1 MRRRKLLSLFLS
13 LCLCLS
19 LLPTAVLAEDV
30 QTEPLT
36 EVAVT
41 FPAPKAGENI
51 SEAMKAAS
59 GNADSGLTLY
69 LTGPALWKQG
79 EEPDKLDE
87 NAVYAEGNTYL
98 LNFTFYTQ
106 KPITDETVLTCN
118 GKPITRYA
126 DYRALTEALDAYDG
140 TQDACLAFVMF
151 SEDGIGDP
159 SMAEVKNVYV
169 VGLSTF
175 VRVPKTLTTA
185 EAATADALRTAI
197 GTGTDDIVKLTNDIT
212 IEARL
217 DIARD
222 VTVDLN
228 GYVLR
233 YDEEADP
240 DSIFRVAGGHTL
252 TLCDSRPQAEH
263 EDETLP
269 AGGLITGGKGERY
282 DGGAGQTYYYYGGGV
297 YVEAGA
303 SFELAGGTIYACGVQ
318 SGASQAYGG
327 GIYCTGGGSVTIRG
341 GAIRSCAI
349 SADYSANGGGIY
361 LGRGINDSSYPSLT
375 MTGGVIADC
384 SAANGGGICAAPG
397 VVQITGGSIENCKAA
412 EYGGGLLV
420 GGHADGPVSVL
431 DAAISGCEAK
441 RGGGVALIWFAELEL
456 RENARIT
463 GCTAT
468 ETDKTEKGAVEYG
481 AAIYTDLESTYTINY
496 PGCFLYA
503 NGGRVEG
510 SVYVGSNGFGSKNGY
525 YNSVKA
531 ANAIDHTDGQPSTVF
546 TGDVYCE
553 GDIRGGSFYGSVT
566 VSHDSLEDWGNFKNF
581 WSNLSG
587 GSFYGPV
594 YTECHVSG
602 GTYYAGLTLGK
613 DAKLS
618 GKPMDTDGVL
628 NDETNIP
635 DPNGKPVTVTYM
647 YPTLEYP
654 ARETYAIQIV
664 QKGDQAI
671 PPTAPERID
680 LTFGEWYTNSSYE
693 EKYDFD
699 NAVEGDLTL
708 YGSSVDTLYGIRIT
722 DKDGNAV
729 YVTDKN
735 ASNVLGDGGTVVYV
749 PGDWNEEEIPAEY
762 WADDTHTTL
771 TAEALEKLLADG
783 EIPGI
788 RLPRLTLNGADL
800 QEIAVHAGWGADT
813 QTQILNTFLQLEL
826 VGKNTIS
833 NSEERGAGIYC
844 PLGLYL
850 LVSGDGS
857 LDITADCAI
866 STEGGGFYQRG
877 GEVTLLARHVGI
889 AHSYSHYL
897 QFYGGKLTIQV
908 TSTESNNDYGA
919 LPFNGDD
926 IFHIMDGAT
935 FRVGNSAED
944 NVLITPP
951 SSDEFKPADI
961 FDQWAEKVTTSKPYY
976 LSLTANYTVTFDTDG
991 GSEVASQTVPYGGQA
1006 AAPAVP
1012 AKPGYTFAGWERDG
1026 KAYDFAAPVTED
1038 LTLTAKWTVNQ
1049 YTLTFD
1055 TDGGSAIAPITQD
1068 YGTAVTAPADP
1079 TRTGY
1084 TFAGWTPEIPAT
1096 MPAENLTIKAKWT
1109 VNQYTITFDTD
1120 GGSAIAPITQDYG
1133 TAVTTP
1139 ADPTRTG
1146 YTFAGWTPEIP
1157 PAMPAENMTIKA
1169 KWTVNQYTLTF
1180 DTDGGSAIDPITQD
1194 YGTAVTAPADPTR
1207 TGYTFAG
1214 WTPEIPAA
1222 MPAEDLTIKAKW
1234 TVNTYTITYDLD
1246 GGTAEGNPASYTVE
1260 SGAIT
1265 LAEPAK
1271 PGYTFTGWSGTDLE
1285 GADNLDVTIPAGS
1298 TGDRSYTAHWQVNTV
1313 YSTLRFEARGGSA
1326 LATLALPY
1334 GSRVDLTKYVPTR
1347 EGFAFTGWYTDREL
1361 TQRVTS
1367 LTLTNS
1373 TVVYAGWNPFTDVG
1387 SGDWFYEDVLYVYN
1401 QGLMEGTGADTF
1413 SPDAAVTR
1421 GQAVTILWRMA
1432 GSPVVN
1438 FAMNFSDVT
1447 EDTWCAEAIRWA
1459 ASEGIAKGFAD
1470 GSFGQDVYVSR
1481 EQLAA
1486 FLYREVQRQGGGFT
1500 GMWYFPLNYPDIEE
1514 LGAFADEAMHWCVM
1528 TGVLQGTADGRL
1540 APKATAD
1547 RAQLSAILHRYLTVE
1562 K

>member
-197 GTGTDDIVKLTNDIT
+197 GTGTDGIVKLTEDIT

-228 GYVLR
+228 GCVLR
-233 YDEEADP
+233 YDEAADP

-252 TLCDSRPQAEH
+252 TLTDSRPQAEH

-269 AGGLITGGKGERY
+269 AGGVITGGKGERY
-282 DGGAGQTYYYYGGGV
+282 DGGGGGQHYYQYYGGSV
-297 YVEAGA
+297 YVESNA
-303 SFELAGGTIYACGVQ
+303 SFVLAGGTIYACGVRGDAY
-318 SGASQAYGG
+318 SAYGG
-327 GIYCTGGGSVTIRG
+327 GIYCVGGSVTMTG
-341 GAIRSCAI
+341 GAIRNCAVSTDYGASGGAIYAKAGSVTMSGGVI
-349 SADYSANGGGIY
+349 SGCSAMNGGGI
-361 LGRGINDSSYPSLT
+361 LASGCT
-375 MTGGVIADC
+375 
-384 SAANGGGICAAPG
+384 
-397 VVQITGGSIENCKAA
+397 VQITGGRIENCKASKR
-412 EYGGGLLV
+412 GGGLFV
-420 GGHADGPVSVL
+420 SGHTNGPVSLL
-431 DAAISGCEAK
+431 DAVISGCEAK
-441 RGGGVALIWFAELEL
+441 RGGGLALISFAELEL
-456 RENARIT
+456 GENARIT

-468 ETDKTEKGAVEYG
+468 EKDDTEAGAIEYG
-481 AAIYTDLESTYTINY
+481 AAVYMDLGDPHTTNY

-503 NGGRVEG
+503 NGGRAEG
-510 SVYVGSNGFGSKNGY
+510 SVYVGTNGFDRAHMI
-525 YNSVKA
+525 KA
-531 ANAIDHTDGQPSTVF
+531 TNAIDHTDGQPTVF

-566 VSHDSLEDWGNFKNF
+566 VLDPYERMTDTSETYNLAKFC
-581 WSNLSG
+581 SNLSG

-594 YTECHVSG
+594 YTECYVSG
-602 GTYYAGLTLGK
+602 GTYYAGLTLEK
-613 DAKLS
+613 NAKLS
-618 GKPMDTDGVL
+618 GKPINTGGVL
-628 NDETNIP
+628 NDKINTP
-635 DPNGKPVTVTYM
+635 DPNGKPVTVTYG
-647 YPTLEYP
+647 YGELGGI
-654 ARETYAIQIV
+654 YAKQIV
-664 QKGDQAI
+664 QTGETAI
-671 PPTAPERID
+671 RPTDPKVNGF
-680 LTFGEWYTNSSYE
+680 TFLGWYTDAGCTDGNE
-693 EKYDFD
+693 YDFTVPVTAD
-699 NAVEGDLTL
+699 FTL
-708 YGSSVDTLYGIRIT
+708 YAKWEGTYYGIRIT

-729 YVTDKN
+729 YVTNKN
-735 ASNVLGDGGTVVYV
+735 STNVLGDGTVVYV
-749 PGDWNEEEIPAEY
+749 PGYWNEEDIPAEY
-762 WADDTHTTL
+762 WADDTHTIL
-771 TAEALEKLLADG
+771 TAEAQEKLLADG

-788 RLPRLTLNGADL
+788 RLPRLTLNGAEL
-800 QEIAVHAGWGADT
+800 QEIAVRAGWGADP

-826 VGKNTIS
+826 MGKNSIS

-850 LVSGDGS
+850 IVSGDGS
-857 LDITADCAI
+857 LDVTADYAI

-877 GEVTLLARHVGI
+877 GEVTLSARRMGI

-908 TSTESNNDYGA
+908 TSTGSNNDYGA

-926 IFHIMDGAT
+926 TFQIMDGAT

-944 NVLITPP
+944 NVLITLP

-961 FDQWAEKVTTSKPYY
+961 FDQWGEKVTTSKPYY

-991 GSEVASQTVPYGGQA
+991 GSEVKSQTVAYGGQA
-1006 AAPAVP
+1006 AVPAAP
-1012 AKPGYTFAGWERDG
+1012 AKPGYTFAGWYLDG
-1026 KAYDFAAPVTED
+1026 KAYDFDAPVTEN
-1038 LTLTAKWTVNQ
+1038 LTLTANWTVNR

-1068 YGTAVTAPADP
+1068 YGTAVTAPAEP

-1096 MPAENLTIKAKWT
+1096 MPAKNMTIKAKWT

-1133 TAVTTP
+1133 TAVTAP
-1139 ADPTRTG
+1139 AEPTRTG

-1157 PAMPAENMTIKA
+1157 ATMPAKNMTIKA
-1169 KWTVNQYTLTF
+1169 KWTVNQYTITF
-1180 DTDGGSAIDPITQD
+1180 DTDGGSAIAPITQD

-1285 GADNLDVTIPAGS
+1285 GADNQDVTIPAGS

-1313 YSTLRFEARGGSA
+1313 YSTLRFETRGGSA

-1421 GQAVTILWRMA
+1421 GQVVTILWRMA
-1432 GSPVVN
+1432 GSPAVN
-1438 FAMNFSDVT
+1438 FAMDFSDVT

-1459 ASEGIAKGFAD
+1459 ASEGIAQGFAD

-1486 FLYREVQRQGGGFT
+1486 FLYREVQHQGGGFT

>member
-41 FPAPKAGENI
+41 FPAPKAGDKIIEKI
-51 SEAMKAAS
+51 WEAAAS
-59 GNADSGLTLY
+59 GLNFALAGR
-69 LTGPALWKQG
+69 GLWKNG
-79 EEPDKLDE
+79 TLTELGPDD
-87 NAVYAEGNTYL
+87 VYEAGSTYL
-98 LNFTFYTQ
+98 LEFRFYRET
-106 KPITDETVLTCN
+106 PLTGLETVTCN
-118 GKPITRYA
+118 GQPVTLLA
-126 DYRALTEALDAYDG
+126 DETALNTALREYDG
-140 TQDACLAFVMF
+140 TSDTYYAYSTVSEFSTGGTTIENAGLLFLYAFVH
-151 SEDGIGDP
+151 
-159 SMAEVKNVYV
+159 
-169 VGLSTF
+169 
-175 VRVPKTLTTA
+175 VPLTTT
-185 EAATADALRTAI
+185 EAATAAELTTALS
-197 GTGTDDIVKLTNDIT
+197 GTDDIVKLTGDIT
-212 IEARL
+212 IGAGL
-217 DIARD
+217 KIARD

-228 GYVLR
+228 GHVLR
-233 YDEEADP
+233 YDETADP

-252 TLCDSRPQAEH
+252 TLTDSRPTAEH
-263 EDETLP
+263 EDTTLP
-269 AGGLITGGKGERY
+269 AGGVITGGKGFKY
-282 DGGAGQTYYYYGGGV
+282 DNGAGQSFSYFGGGV

-303 SFELAGGTIYACGVQ
+303 SFVLAGGTIYACGVQ
-318 SGASQAYGG
+318 SGANAAFGG
-327 GIYCTGGGSVTIRG
+327 GIYAEGGSVTMTG
-341 GAIRSCAI
+341 GAIRNCAV
-349 SADYSANGGGIY
+349 SADYGASGGAIYAKAGSVTMSGGVISGCSAMSGGGI
-361 LGRGINDSSYPSLT
+361 LT
-375 MTGGVIADC
+375 SWGT
-384 SAANGGGICAAPG
+384 
-397 VVQITGGSIENCKAA
+397 VQITGGRIENCKASGR
-412 EYGGGLLV
+412 GGGLLV
-420 GGHADGPVSVL
+420 SGHANGPVSLL

-441 RGGGVALIWFAELEL
+441 RGGGVALIRFAELEL
-456 RENARIT
+456 GENARIT

-468 ETDKTEKGAVEYG
+468 ETGDTEAGAIEYG
-481 AAIYTDLESTYTINY
+481 AAIYMDLEDIYTVNY

-503 NGGRVEG
+503 NGGQVDG
-510 SVYVGSNGFGSKNGY
+510 TVYVGSNWYGTKNGY
-525 YNSVKA
+525 LNSVKA
-531 ANAIDHTDGQPSTVF
+531 TNAIDHTDGQPTTVF
-546 TGDVYCE
+546 TGDVYCQ

-566 VSHDSLEDWGNFKNF
+566 VSHDSLGDWDDFKNF

-594 YTECHVSG
+594 RTECHVSG
-602 GTYYAGLTLGK
+602 GTYYAGLTLEEG
-613 DAKLS
+613 AQLS
-618 GKPMDTDGVL
+618 GKPMDTGGVL
-628 NDETNIP
+628 NDKINTP
-635 DPNGKPVTVTYM
+635 DPNGKPVTVTYA
-647 YPTLEYP
+647 YGELGG
-654 ARETYAIQIV
+654 TYATQIV
-664 QKGDQAI
+664 QTGETAI
-671 PPTAPERID
+671 RPTEPKVNGF
-680 LTFGEWYTNSSYE
+680 TFCGWYTDEACTDES
-693 EKYDFD
+693 KYDFETPVT
-699 NAVEGDLTL
+699 AGFTL
-708 YGSSVDTLYGIRIT
+708 YAKWEGTYYGIRIT

-729 YVTDKN
+729 YVTNKN
-735 ASNVLGDGGTVVYV
+735 AANVLGDGTVVYV
-749 PGDWNEEEIPAEY
+749 PGYWNEEDIPAEY
-762 WADDTHTTL
+762 WADDTHTIFTQ
-771 TAEALEKLLADG
+771 EAQKKLLADG

-788 RLPRLTLNGADL
+788 RLSRLTLNGAEL

-813 QTQILNTFLQLEL
+813 QTQRLNTFLQLEL
-826 VGKNTIS
+826 VGKNSIS

-850 LVSGDGS
+850 IVSGDGS
-857 LDITADCAI
+857 LDVTADCAI

-877 GEVTLLARHVGI
+877 GEVTLSARHVGI
-889 AHSYSHYL
+889 AHTYSHYI

-908 TSTESNNDYGA
+908 TSTESNNDYGV
-919 LPFNGDD
+919 LPFYNSDD
-926 IFHIMDGAT
+926 TFQIMDGAT

-961 FDQWAEKVTTSKPYY
+961 FDQWAEKVTTNRPYY

-1012 AKPGYTFAGWERDG
+1012 AKPGYTFAGWERNG
-1026 KAYDFAAPVTED
+1026 ETYDFTAPVTED
-1038 LTLTAKWTVNQ
+1038 LTLTAKWTVNR
-1049 YTLTFD
+1049 YTITFD

-1084 TFAGWTPEIPAT
+1084 TFAGWTPAIPET
-1096 MPAENLTIKAKWT
+1096 MPAEN
-1109 VNQYTITFDTD
+1109 
-1120 GGSAIAPITQDYG
+1120 
-1133 TAVTTP
+1133 
-1139 ADPTRTG
+1139 
-1146 YTFAGWTPEIP
+1146 
-1157 PAMPAENMTIKA
+1157 
-1169 KWTVNQYTLTF
+1169 
-1180 DTDGGSAIDPITQD
+1180 
-1194 YGTAVTAPADPTR
+1194 
-1207 TGYTFAG
+1207 
-1214 WTPEIPAA
+1214 
-1222 MPAEDLTIKAKW
+1222 LTIKAKW

-1285 GADNLDVTIPAGS
+1285 GADNRSVTIPAGS

-1313 YSTLRFEARGGSA
+1313 YSTLRFETRGGSA

-1334 GSRVDLTKYVPTR
+1334 GSRVDLTKYVPSR
-1347 EGFAFTGWYTDREL
+1347 EGFTFTGWYTDREL
-1361 TQRVTS
+1361 TKRVTS
-1367 LTLTNS
+1367 LTLTGS
-1373 TVVYAGWNPFTDVG
+1373 AAVYAGWNPFTDAG
-1387 SGDWFYEDVLYVYN
+1387 SGDWYYEDVLYVYN

-1421 GQAVTILWRMA
+1421 GQVVTILWRMA

-1438 FAMNFSDVT
+1438 FAMDFTDVT
-1447 EDTWCAEAIRWA
+1447 EETWCAEAIRWA
-1459 ASEGIAKGFAD
+1459 AAEGIAQGFDD

-1540 APKATAD
+1540 APKATTD

>member
-1 MRRRKLLSLFLS
+1 
-13 LCLCLS
+13 
-19 LLPTAVLAEDV
+19 
-30 QTEPLT
+30 
-36 EVAVT
+36 
-41 FPAPKAGENI
+41 
-51 SEAMKAAS
+51 MK
-59 GNADSGLTLY
+59 
-69 LTGPALWKQG
+69 LTG
-79 EEPDKLDE
+79 
-87 NAVYAEGNTYL
+87 
-98 LNFTFYTQ
+98 
-106 KPITDETVLTCN
+106 
-118 GKPITRYA
+118 
-126 DYRALTEALDAYDG
+126 
-140 TQDACLAFVMF
+140 
-151 SEDGIGDP
+151 
-159 SMAEVKNVYV
+159 
-169 VGLSTF
+169 
-175 VRVPKTLTTA
+175 
-185 EAATADALRTAI
+185 
-197 GTGTDDIVKLTNDIT
+197 DIT
-212 IEARL
+212 IGAGL
-217 DIARD
+217 KIARD

-228 GYVLR
+228 GCVLR
-233 YDEEADP
+233 YDETADP
-240 DSIFRVAGGHTL
+240 DSIFRVAEGHTL
-252 TLCDSRPQAEH
+252 TLTDSRPTAEH

-269 AGGLITGGKGERY
+269 AGGVITGGKGYMY
-282 DGGAGQTYYYYGGGV
+282 DGGYGGQHYYQYYGGSV
-297 YVEAGA
+297 YVESNA
-303 SFELAGGTIYACGVQ
+303 SFVLAGGTIYACGVR
-318 SGASQAYGG
+318 SGATSAFGG
-327 GIYCTGGGSVTIRG
+327 GICCMGGSVTVTG
-341 GAIRSCAI
+341 GAIRNCAV
-349 SADYSANGGGIY
+349 SADYGASGGAIYAKAGSVTMSGGVISGCSAKDGGGI
-361 LGRGINDSSYPSLT
+361 LT
-375 MTGGVIADC
+375 SGCT
-384 SAANGGGICAAPG
+384 
-397 VVQITGGSIENCKAA
+397 VQITGGRIENCKASGC
-412 EYGGGLLV
+412 GGGLFV
-420 GGHADGPVSVL
+420 SGHTNGPVSVL
-431 DAAISGCEAK
+431 DTVISGCEAK
-441 RGGGVALIWFAELEL
+441 RGGGLALIGFAELEL
-456 RENARIT
+456 GENARIT

-468 ETDKTEKGAVEYG
+468 ETGDTEAGAIEYG
-481 AAIYTDLESTYTINY
+481 AAIYMDLESTYTINY

-510 SVYVGSNGFGSKNGY
+510 SVYVGRNGHNQDATI
-525 YNSVKA
+525 KA
-531 ANAIDHTDGQPSTVF
+531 TNAIDHTDGQPTVF

-566 VSHDSLEDWGNFKNF
+566 VLDPYERMTDTSETYNLAKFC
-581 WSNLSG
+581 SNLSG

-594 YTECHVSG
+594 YTECYVSG
-602 GTYYAGLTLGK
+602 GTYYAGLTLEK
-613 DAKLS
+613 NAKLS
-618 GKPMDTDGVL
+618 GKPINTGGVL
-628 NDETNIP
+628 NDKINTP
-635 DPNGKPVTVTYM
+635 DPNGKPVTVTYG
-647 YPTLEYP
+647 YGELGGI
-654 ARETYAIQIV
+654 YAKQIV
-664 QKGDQAI
+664 QTGETAI
-671 PPTAPERID
+671 RPTDPKVNGF
-680 LTFGEWYTNSSYE
+680 TFCGWYTDAGCTDGNE
-693 EKYDFD
+693 YDFTVPVTAD
-699 NAVEGDLTL
+699 FTL
-708 YGSSVDTLYGIRIT
+708 YAKWEGTYYGIRIT

-729 YVTDKN
+729 YVTNKN
-735 ASNVLGDGGTVVYV
+735 STNVLGDGTVVYV
-749 PGDWNEEEIPAEY
+749 PGYWNEEDIPAEY
-762 WADDTHTTL
+762 WADDTHTIL
-771 TAEALEKLLADG
+771 TAEAQEKLLADG

-788 RLPRLTLNGADL
+788 RLPRLTLNGAEL
-800 QEIAVHAGWGADT
+800 QEIAVRAGWGADP

-826 VGKNTIS
+826 MGKNSIS

-850 LVSGDGS
+850 IVSGDGS
-857 LDITADCAI
+857 LDVTADYAI

-877 GEVTLLARHVGI
+877 GEVTLSARQVGI
-889 AHSYSHYL
+889 AHSYSHYI

-908 TSTESNNDYGA
+908 TSTESNDDYGV
-919 LPFNGDD
+919 LPFHSDD

-944 NVLITPP
+944 NVLITLP

-961 FDQWAEKVTTSKPYY
+961 FDQWAEKVTTNRPYY

-1006 AAPAVP
+1006 AVPVAP
-1012 AKPGYTFAGWERDG
+1012 AKPGYTFAGWYLDG
-1026 KAYDFAAPVTED
+1026 KAYDFDAPVTEN
-1038 LTLTAKWTVNQ
+1038 LTLTANWTVNR
-1049 YTLTFD
+1049 YTITFD

-1068 YGTAVTAPADP
+1068 YGTAVTAPAEP

-1084 TFAGWTPEIPAT
+1084 TFAGWTPAIPET
-1096 MPAENLTIKAKWT
+1096 MPAENL
-1109 VNQYTITFDTD
+1109 
-1120 GGSAIAPITQDYG
+1120 
-1133 TAVTTP
+1133 
-1139 ADPTRTG
+1139 
-1146 YTFAGWTPEIP
+1146 
-1157 PAMPAENMTIKA
+1157 TIKA

-1180 DTDGGSAIDPITQD
+1180 DTDGGSAIAPITQD

-1313 YSTLRFEARGGSA
+1313 YSTLRFETRGGSA

-1421 GQAVTILWRMA
+1421 GQVVTILWRMA
-1432 GSPVVN
+1432 GSPAVN

-1540 APKATAD
+1540 APKATTD

>member
-36 EVAVT
+36 EAAVT

-126 DYRALTEALDAYDG
+126 DYQALTKALDAYDG
-140 TQDACLAFVMF
+140 TQDAYLAFVMF

-197 GTGTDDIVKLTNDIT
+197 GTGTDDIVKLTEDIT

-228 GYVLR
+228 GCVLR
-233 YDEEADP
+233 YDETADP
-240 DSIFRVAGGHTL
+240 DSIFRVKAGKLTL
-252 TLCDSRPQAEH
+252 TDSCPAATH
-263 EDETLP
+263 EDAKLP
-269 AGGLITGGKGERY
+269 AGGLITGGKGFKY
-282 DGGAGQTYYYYGGGV
+282 DNGAGQSYNYYGGGV

-303 SFELAGGTIYACGVQ
+303 SFMLAGGTIYACGVQ
-318 SGASQAYGG
+318 SGANQAFGG
-327 GIYCTGGGSVTIRG
+327 GIYAEGGSVTMSG
-341 GAIRSCAI
+341 GAIRNCAV
-349 SADYSANGGGIY
+349 SADYGASGGAICAKAGSVTMSGGVISGCSAMSGGGI
-361 LGRGINDSSYPSLT
+361 LT
-375 MTGGVIADC
+375 SGCT
-384 SAANGGGICAAPG
+384 
-397 VVQITGGSIENCKAA
+397 VQITGGRIENCKASGR
-412 EYGGGLLV
+412 GGGLYISD
-420 GGHADGPVSVL
+420 HADQISVL

-441 RGGGVALIWFAELEL
+441 RGGGVALIGSAELEL
-456 RENARIT
+456 GENARIT
-463 GCTAT
+463 GCKAT
-468 ETDKTEKGAVEYG
+468 NG
-481 AAIYTDLESTYTINY
+481 AAVYTDLNNPLTVNY

-510 SVYVGSNGFGSKNGY
+510 TVYVGTNKIGTKNNY
-525 YNSVKA
+525 LDSVKA
-531 ANAIDHTDGQPSTVF
+531 TNAIDHTDGKPTTVF
-546 TGDVYCE
+546 TGDVSCE
-553 GDIRGGSFYGSVT
+553 GDIRGGIFHGSVT
-566 VSHDSLEDWGNFKNF
+566 VTDSNGDMDTAWEKFCGNI
-581 WSNLSG
+581 SG
-587 GSFYGPV
+587 GTFYGPV
-594 YTECHVSG
+594 TTECHVSG
-602 GTYYAGLTLGK
+602 GTFYGGLTMNK
-613 DAKLS
+613 NAKLS
-618 GKPMDTDGVL
+618 GKPINTGGVL
-628 NDETNIP
+628 NDKINTP
-635 DPNGKPVTVTYM
+635 DPNGKPVTVTYD
-647 YPTLEYP
+647 YGE
-654 ARETYAIQIV
+654 RGGIYAEQIV
-664 QKGDQAI
+664 QAGETAI
-671 PPTAPERID
+671 RPTDPKVNGF
-680 LTFGEWYTNSSYE
+680 TFCGWYKDETCTDES
-693 EKYDFD
+693 KYDFETPVT
-699 NAVEGDLTL
+699 AGFTL
-708 YGSSVDTLYGIRIT
+708 YAKWEGTYYGIRIT

-729 YVTDKN
+729 YVTNKN
-735 ASNVLGDGGTVVYV
+735 STNVLGDGTVVYV
-749 PGDWNEEEIPAEY
+749 PGYWNEEDIPAEC
-762 WADDTHTTL
+762 WTDDTHTIL
-771 TAEALEKLLADG
+771 TAEAWEKLLADG

-788 RLPRLTLNGADL
+788 RLPRLTLNGAEL
-800 QEIAVHAGWGADT
+800 QEIAVRAGWGADP
-813 QTQILNTFLQLEL
+813 QTQRLNTFLQLEL
-826 VGKNTIS
+826 MGKNSIS

-850 LVSGDGS
+850 IVSGDGS
-857 LDITADCAI
+857 LDVTADCAI

-877 GEVTLLARHVGI
+877 GEVTLSARQVGI

-926 IFHIMDGAT
+926 TFQIMDGAT

-944 NVLITPP
+944 NVLITLP

-961 FDQWAEKVTTSKPYY
+961 FDQWREKVTTSKPYY

-991 GSEVASQTVPYGGQA
+991 GSEVKSQTVAYGGQA
-1006 AAPAVP
+1006 AVPVAP
-1012 AKPGYTFAGWERDG
+1012 AKPGYTFAGWYLDG
-1026 KAYDFAAPVTED
+1026 KAYDFDAPVTEN
-1038 LTLTAKWTVNQ
+1038 LTLTANWTVNRYTITFDTDGGSAIAPITQDYGTAVTAPADPTRTGYTFAGWTPAIPETMPAENLTIKAKWTVNQ

-1084 TFAGWTPEIPAT
+1084 TFAGWTPAIPET
-1096 MPAENLTIKAKWT
+1096 MPAENL
-1109 VNQYTITFDTD
+1109 
-1120 GGSAIAPITQDYG
+1120 
-1133 TAVTTP
+1133 
-1139 ADPTRTG
+1139 
-1146 YTFAGWTPEIP
+1146 
-1157 PAMPAENMTIKA
+1157 TIKA

-1180 DTDGGSAIDPITQD
+1180 DTDGGSAIAPITQD

-1313 YSTLRFEARGGSA
+1313 YSTLRFETRGGSA

-1421 GQAVTILWRMA
+1421 GQVVTILWRMA
-1432 GSPVVN
+1432 GSPAVN
-1438 FAMNFSDVT
+1438 FAMDFSDVT
-1447 EDTWCAEAIRWA
+1447 EDTRCAEAIRWA
-1459 ASEGIAKGFAD
+1459 ASEGIAQGFAD

-1486 FLYREVQRQGGGFT
+1486 FLYREVQHQGGGFT

>member
-36 EVAVT
+36 EAAVT

-126 DYRALTEALDAYDG
+126 DYQALTKALDAYDG
-140 TQDACLAFVMF
+140 TQDAYLAFVMF

-197 GTGTDDIVKLTNDIT
+197 GTGTDDIVKLTEDIT

-228 GYVLR
+228 GCVLR
-233 YDEEADP
+233 YDETADP
-240 DSIFRVAGGHTL
+240 DSIFRVKAGKLTL
-252 TLCDSRPQAEH
+252 TDSCPAATH
-263 EDETLP
+263 EDAKLP
-269 AGGLITGGKGERY
+269 AGGLITGGKGFKY
-282 DGGAGQTYYYYGGGV
+282 DNGAGQSYNYYGGGV

-303 SFELAGGTIYACGVQ
+303 SFMLAGGTIYACGVQ
-318 SGASQAYGG
+318 SGANQAFGG
-327 GIYCTGGGSVTIRG
+327 GIYAEGGSVTMSG
-341 GAIRSCAI
+341 GAIRNCAV
-349 SADYSANGGGIY
+349 SADYGASGGAICAKAGSVTMSGGVISGCSAMSGGGI
-361 LGRGINDSSYPSLT
+361 LT
-375 MTGGVIADC
+375 SGCT
-384 SAANGGGICAAPG
+384 
-397 VVQITGGSIENCKAA
+397 VQITGGRIENCKASGR
-412 EYGGGLLV
+412 GGGLYISD
-420 GGHADGPVSVL
+420 HADQISVL

-441 RGGGVALIWFAELEL
+441 RGGGVALIGSAELEL
-456 RENARIT
+456 GENARIT
-463 GCTAT
+463 GCKAT
-468 ETDKTEKGAVEYG
+468 NG
-481 AAIYTDLESTYTINY
+481 AAVYTDLNNPLTVNY

-510 SVYVGSNGFGSKNGY
+510 TVYVGTNKIGTKNNY
-525 YNSVKA
+525 LDSVKA
-531 ANAIDHTDGQPSTVF
+531 TNAIDHTDGKPTTVF
-546 TGDVYCE
+546 TGDVSCE
-553 GDIRGGSFYGSVT
+553 GDIRGGIFHGSVT
-566 VSHDSLEDWGNFKNF
+566 VTDSNGDMDTAWEKFCGNI
-581 WSNLSG
+581 SG
-587 GSFYGPV
+587 GTFYGPV
-594 YTECHVSG
+594 TTECHVSG
-602 GTYYAGLTLGK
+602 GTFYGGLTMNK
-613 DAKLS
+613 NAKLS
-618 GKPMDTDGVL
+618 GKPINTGGVL
-628 NDETNIP
+628 NDKINTP
-635 DPNGKPVTVTYM
+635 DPNGKPVTVTYD
-647 YPTLEYP
+647 YGE
-654 ARETYAIQIV
+654 RGGIYAEQIV
-664 QKGDQAI
+664 QAGETAI
-671 PPTAPERID
+671 RPTDPKVNGF
-680 LTFGEWYTNSSYE
+680 TFCGWYKDETCTDES
-693 EKYDFD
+693 KYDFETPVT
-699 NAVEGDLTL
+699 AGFTL
-708 YGSSVDTLYGIRIT
+708 YAKWEGTYYGIRIT

-729 YVTDKN
+729 YVTNKN
-735 ASNVLGDGGTVVYV
+735 STNVLGDGTVVYV
-749 PGDWNEEEIPAEY
+749 PGYWNEEDIPAEC
-762 WADDTHTTL
+762 WTDDTHTIL
-771 TAEALEKLLADG
+771 TAEAWEKLLADG

-788 RLPRLTLNGADL
+788 RLPRLTLNGAEL
-800 QEIAVHAGWGADT
+800 QEIAVRAGWGADP
-813 QTQILNTFLQLEL
+813 QTQRLNTFLQLEL
-826 VGKNTIS
+826 MGKNSIS

-850 LVSGDGS
+850 IVSGDGS
-857 LDITADCAI
+857 LDVTADCAI

-877 GEVTLLARHVGI
+877 GEVTLSARQVGI

-926 IFHIMDGAT
+926 TFQIMDGAT

-944 NVLITPP
+944 NVLITLP

-961 FDQWAEKVTTSKPYY
+961 FDQWREKVTTSKPYY

-991 GSEVASQTVPYGGQA
+991 GSEVKSQTVAYGGQA
-1006 AAPAVP
+1006 AVPVAP
-1012 AKPGYTFAGWERDG
+1012 AKPGYTFAGWYLDG
-1026 KAYDFAAPVTED
+1026 KAYDFDAPVTEN
-1038 LTLTAKWTVNQ
+1038 LTLTANWTVNR
-1049 YTLTFD
+1049 YTITFD

-1084 TFAGWTPEIPAT
+1084 TFAGWTPAIPET
-1096 MPAENLTIKAKWT
+1096 MPAENL
-1109 VNQYTITFDTD
+1109 
-1120 GGSAIAPITQDYG
+1120 
-1133 TAVTTP
+1133 
-1139 ADPTRTG
+1139 
-1146 YTFAGWTPEIP
+1146 
-1157 PAMPAENMTIKA
+1157 TIKA

-1180 DTDGGSAIDPITQD
+1180 DTDGGSAIAPITQD

-1313 YSTLRFEARGGSA
+1313 YSTLRFETRGGSA

-1421 GQAVTILWRMA
+1421 GQVVTILWRMA
-1432 GSPVVN
+1432 GSPAVN
-1438 FAMNFSDVT
+1438 FAMDFSDVT
-1447 EDTWCAEAIRWA
+1447 EDTRCAEAIRWA
-1459 ASEGIAKGFAD
+1459 ASEGIAQGFAD

-1486 FLYREVQRQGGGFT
+1486 FLYREVQHQGGGFT

>member
-19 LLPTAVLAEDV
+19 LLPTAALAEDV

-36 EVAVT
+36 EAAVT

-126 DYRALTEALDAYDG
+126 DYQALTEALDAYDG
-140 TQDACLAFVMF
+140 TQDAYLAFVMF
-151 SEDGIGDP
+151 SENGIGDP

-175 VRVPKTLTTA
+175 VRVPKTPTTA

-197 GTGTDDIVKLTNDIT
+197 GTGTDGIVKLTDDIT
-212 IEARL
+212 ITEGL
-217 DIARD
+217 KITRD

-228 GYVLR
+228 GHVLR
-233 YDEEADP
+233 FDQSAQP
-240 DSIFRVAGGHTL
+240 DSIFRVEAGKTL
-252 TLCDSRPQAEH
+252 TLRDNRPAATH
-263 EDETLP
+263 EDAKLP
-269 AGGLITGGKGERY
+269 AGGLITGGKGFKY
-282 DGGAGQTYYYYGGGV
+282 DNGAGQSYNYYGGGV
-297 YVEAGA
+297 YVETGA
-303 SFELAGGTIYACGVQ
+303 SFVLAGGTIYACGVQ
-318 SGASQAYGG
+318 SGANQAFGGGIYAEGGSVTMTGGAIRNCAVSSDYSASGGAIYAKAGSVTMSGGVISGCSAMYGG
-327 GIYCTGGGSVTIRG
+327 GISASGCTVR
-341 GAIRSCAI
+341 
-349 SADYSANGGGIY
+349 
-361 LGRGINDSSYPSLT
+361 
-375 MTGGVIADC
+375 
-384 SAANGGGICAAPG
+384 
-397 VVQITGGSIENCKAA
+397 ITGGRIENCKAS
-412 EYGGGLLV
+412 EHSGGLYI
-420 GGHADGPVSVL
+420 GGHADQISVL

-441 RGGGVALIWFAELEL
+441 RGGVALIGFAELEL
-456 RENARIT
+456 GKNASIT

-468 ETDKTEKGAVEYG
+468 EKDDTEAGTIEYG
-481 AAIYTDLESTYTINY
+481 AAIYMDLDAPHTVNY

-510 SVYVGSNGFGSKNGY
+510 TVYVGTNKIGTKNNY
-525 YNSVKA
+525 LDSVKA
-531 ANAIDHTDGQPSTVF
+531 TNAIDHTDGKPTTVF
-546 TGDVYCE
+546 TGDVSCE
-553 GDIRGGSFYGSVT
+553 GDIRGGIFHGSVT
-566 VSHDSLEDWGNFKNF
+566 VTDSNGDMGTAWEKFCG
-581 WSNLSG
+581 NLSG
-587 GSFYGPV
+587 GTFYGPV
-594 YTECHVSG
+594 TTECHVSG
-602 GTYYAGLTLGK
+602 GTFYRGLTMNK
-613 DAKLS
+613 NAKLS
-618 GKPMDTDGVL
+618 GQPINTGGVL
-628 NDETNIP
+628 NDKINTP
-635 DPNGKPVTVTYM
+635 DPNGKPVTVTYA
-647 YPTLEYP
+647 YGELGGI
-654 ARETYAIQIV
+654 YAKQIV
-664 QKGDQAI
+664 QTGETAI
-671 PPTAPERID
+671 RPTDPKVNGF
-680 LTFGEWYTNSSYE
+680 TFCGWYKDETCTDES
-693 EKYDFD
+693 KYDFETPVT
-699 NAVEGDLTL
+699 AGFTL
-708 YGSSVDTLYGIRIT
+708 YAKWEGTYYGIRIT

-729 YVTDKN
+729 YVTNKN
-735 ASNVLGDGGTVVYV
+735 STNVLGDGTVVYV
-749 PGDWNEEEIPAEY
+749 PGYWNEEDIPAEY
-762 WADDTHTTL
+762 WADDTHTIL
-771 TAEALEKLLADG
+771 TAEAQEKLLADG

-788 RLPRLTLNGADL
+788 RLPRLTLNGAEL
-800 QEIAVHAGWGADT
+800 QEIAVRAGWGADP
-813 QTQILNTFLQLEL
+813 QTQRLNTFLQLEL
-826 VGKNTIS
+826 MGKNSIS
-833 NSEERGAGIYC
+833 SSEERGAGIYC

-850 LVSGDGS
+850 IVSGDGS
-857 LDITADCAI
+857 LDVTADYAI

-877 GEVTLLARHVGI
+877 GEVTLSARQVGI

-926 IFHIMDGAT
+926 TFQIMDGAT

-944 NVLITPP
+944 NVLITLP

-961 FDQWAEKVTTSKPYY
+961 FDQWEEKVTTSKPYY

-991 GSEVASQTVPYGGQA
+991 GSEVKSQTVAYGGQA
-1006 AAPAVP
+1006 AVPVAP
-1012 AKPGYTFAGWERDG
+1012 AKPGYTFAGWYLDG
-1026 KAYDFAAPVTED
+1026 KAYDFDAPVTEN
-1038 LTLTAKWTVNQ
+1038 LTLTANWTVNR
-1049 YTLTFD
+1049 YTITFD

-1068 YGTAVTAPADP
+1068 YGTAVTAPAEP

-1084 TFAGWTPEIPAT
+1084 TFAGWTPEIPA
-1096 MPAENLTIKAKWT
+1096 
-1109 VNQYTITFDTD
+1109 
-1120 GGSAIAPITQDYG
+1120 
-1133 TAVTTP
+1133 
-1139 ADPTRTG
+1139 
-1146 YTFAGWTPEIP
+1146 
-1157 PAMPAENMTIKA
+1157 AMPAEDLTIKA

-1180 DTDGGSAIDPITQD
+1180 DTDGGSAIAPITQD

-1313 YSTLRFEARGGSA
+1313 YSTLRFETRGGSA

-1421 GQAVTILWRMA
+1421 GQVVTILWRMA
-1432 GSPVVN
+1432 GSPAVN

-1459 ASEGIAKGFAD
+1459 ASEGIAQGFAD

-1486 FLYREVQRQGGGFT
+1486 FLYREVQHQGGGFT

>member
-36 EVAVT
+36 EAAVT

-228 GYVLR
+228 GYILR
-233 YDEEADP
+233 YDEAADP
-240 DSIFRVAGGHTL
+240 DSIFRVKAGKLTL
-252 TLCDSRPQAEH
+252 TDSCPAATH
-263 EDETLP
+263 EDAKLP
-269 AGGLITGGKGERY
+269 AGGLITGGKGFKY
-282 DGGAGQTYYYYGGGV
+282 DNGAGQSYNYYGGGV

-303 SFELAGGTIYACGVQ
+303 SFMLAGGTIYACGVQ
-318 SGASQAYGG
+318 SGANQAFGG
-327 GIYCTGGGSVTIRG
+327 GIYAVGGSVTMSG
-341 GAIRSCAI
+341 GAIRNCAVSGDYGASGGAIYAKAGSVTMTSGVI
-349 SADYSANGGGIY
+349 SGCSAMDGGGI
-361 LGRGINDSSYPSLT
+361 LT
-375 MTGGVIADC
+375 SGCT
-384 SAANGGGICAAPG
+384 
-397 VVQITGGSIENCKAA
+397 VQITGGRIENCKATNN
-412 EYGGGLLV
+412 GGGLSV
-420 GGHADGPVSVL
+420 SGHTNGPVSVL
-431 DAAISGCEAK
+431 DTVISGCEAK
-441 RGGGVALIWFAELEL
+441 RGGGVALIAFAELEL
-456 RENARIT
+456 GENARIT

-468 ETDKTEKGAVEYG
+468 EKDDTEAGAIEYG
-481 AAIYTDLESTYTINY
+481 AAIYMDLDSTYTVNY

-510 SVYVGSNGFGSKNGY
+510 TVYVGTNKIGTKNNY
-525 YNSVKA
+525 LDSVKA
-531 ANAIDHTDGQPSTVF
+531 TNAIDHTDGKPTTVF

-553 GDIRGGSFYGSVT
+553 GDIRGGIFHGSVT
-566 VSHDSLEDWGNFKNF
+566 VTDSNGGMGTAWEKFCG
-581 WSNLSG
+581 NLSG
-587 GSFYGPV
+587 GTFYGPV
-594 YTECHVSG
+594 TTECHVSG
-602 GTYYAGLTLGK
+602 GTFYRGLTMNK
-613 DAKLS
+613 NAKLS
-618 GKPMDTDGVL
+618 GQPIDTGDVI
-628 NDETNIP
+628 NDTTNTP
-635 DPNGKPVTVTYM
+635 NPNGKPVTVTYG
-647 YPTLEYP
+647 YGELGGI
-654 ARETYAIQIV
+654 YAKQIV
-664 QKGDQAI
+664 QTGETAI
-671 PPTAPERID
+671 RPTDPKVNGF
-680 LTFGEWYTNSSYE
+680 TFLGWYTDAGCTDGNE
-693 EKYDFD
+693 YDFTVPVTAD
-699 NAVEGDLTL
+699 FTL
-708 YGSSVDTLYGIRIT
+708 YAKWEGTYYGIRIT

-729 YVTDKN
+729 YVTNKN
-735 ASNVLGDGGTVVYV
+735 STNVLGDGTVVYV
-749 PGDWNEEEIPAEY
+749 PGYWNEEDIPAEY
-762 WADDTHTTL
+762 WADDTHTIL
-771 TAEALEKLLADG
+771 TAEAQEKLLADG

-788 RLPRLTLNGADL
+788 RLPRLTLNGAEL
-800 QEIAVHAGWGADT
+800 QEIAVRAGWGADP
-813 QTQILNTFLQLEL
+813 QTQRLNTFLQLEL
-826 VGKNTIS
+826 MGKNSIS

-850 LVSGDGS
+850 IVSGDGS
-857 LDITADCAI
+857 LDVTADCAI

-877 GEVTLLARHVGI
+877 GEVTLSARQVGI

-926 IFHIMDGAT
+926 TFQIMDGAT

-944 NVLITPP
+944 NVLITLP

-961 FDQWAEKVTTSKPYY
+961 FDQWGEKVTTSKPYY

-991 GSEVASQTVPYGGQA
+991 GSEVKSQTVAYGGQA
-1006 AAPAVP
+1006 AVPAAP
-1012 AKPGYTFAGWERDG
+1012 AKPGYTFAGWYLDG
-1026 KAYDFAAPVTED
+1026 KAYDFDAPVTEN
-1038 LTLTAKWTVNQ
+1038 LTLTANWTVN
-1049 YTLTFD
+1049 
-1055 TDGGSAIAPITQD
+1055 
-1068 YGTAVTAPADP
+1068 
-1079 TRTGY
+1079 R
-1084 TFAGWTPEIPAT
+1084 
-1096 MPAENLTIKAKWT
+1096 
-1109 VNQYTITFDTD
+1109 YTITFDTD
-1120 GGSAIAPITQDYG
+1120 GGSAIA
-1133 TAVTTP
+1133 
-1139 ADPTRTG
+1139 
-1146 YTFAGWTPEIP
+1146 
-1157 PAMPAENMTIKA
+1157 
-1169 KWTVNQYTLTF
+1169 
-1180 DTDGGSAIDPITQD
+1180 PITQD

-1313 YSTLRFEARGGSA
+1313 YSTLRFETRGGSA

-1421 GQAVTILWRMA
+1421 GQVVTILWRMA
-1432 GSPVVN
+1432 GSPAVN
-1438 FAMNFSDVT
+1438 FAMDFSDVT

-1459 ASEGIAKGFAD
+1459 ASEGIAQGFAD

-1486 FLYREVQRQGGGFT
+1486 FLYREVQHQGGGFT

>member
-19 LLPTAVLAEDV
+19 LLPTAALAEDV

-197 GTGTDDIVKLTNDIT
+197 ETGTDDIVKLTEDIT
-212 IEARL
+212 IDARL
-217 DIARD
+217 YIQRD

-263 EDETLP
+263 EDATLP
-269 AGGLITGGKGERY
+269 AGGLITGGKGYRY

-303 SFELAGGTIYACGVQ
+303 SFVLAGGTIYACGVQ
-318 SGASQAYGG
+318 SGAISAFGG
-327 GIYCTGGGSVTIRG
+327 GIYAEGGSVTMTG
-341 GAIRSCAI
+341 GAIRNCVL
-349 SADYSANGGGIY
+349 SANNGANGGGVYIY
-361 LGRGINDSSYPSLT
+361 SGASFT
-375 MTGGVIADC
+375 MEGGVISGC
-384 SAANGGGICAAPG
+384 SAMSGGGISASG
-397 VVQITGGSIENCKAA
+397 GTVRITGGRIENCKAS
-412 EYGGGLLV
+412 ERGGGLFV
-420 GGHADGPVSVL
+420 RSHADQISVL
-431 DAAISGCEAK
+431 DAVISGCEAK
-441 RGGGVALIWFAELEL
+441 RGGGVAMMDFAELEL
-456 RENARIT
+456 GENARIT

-468 ETDKTEKGAVEYG
+468 NG
-481 AAIYTDLESTYTINY
+481 AAVYMDLDNLGVASH

-510 SVYVGSNGFGSKNGY
+510 TVYVGTNKIGTKNNY
-525 YNSVKA
+525 VDSVKA
-531 ANAIDHTDGQPSTVF
+531 TNAIDHTDGKPTTVF
-546 TGDVYCE
+546 TGDVSCE
-553 GDIRGGSFYGSVT
+553 GDIRGGIFHGSVT
-566 VSHDSLEDWGNFKNF
+566 VTDSNGDMGTAWEKLCGNI
-581 WSNLSG
+581 SG
-587 GSFYGPV
+587 GTFYGPV
-594 YTECHVSG
+594 TTECHVSG
-602 GTYYAGLTLGK
+602 GTYYGGLTLEK
-613 DAKLS
+613 NAKLS
-618 GKPMDTDGVL
+618 GKPIQTTGTLGMT
-628 NDETNIP
+628 TNIP
-635 DPNGKPVTVTYM
+635 DPNGKPVTVTYK

-664 QKGDQAI
+664 QKGDLAI
-671 PPTAPERID
+671 PPTAPERSD
-680 LTFGEWYTNSSYE
+680 LTFGEWYTDPSYR

-729 YVTDKN
+729 YVTNKN
-735 ASNVLGDGGTVVYV
+735 AANVLGDGTVVYV
-749 PGDWNEEEIPAEY
+749 PGYWNEEDIPAEY
-762 WADDTHTTL
+762 WADDTHTIFTQ
-771 TAEALEKLLADG
+771 EAQKKLLADG

-788 RLPRLTLNGADL
+788 RLSRLTLNGAEL

-813 QTQILNTFLQLEL
+813 QTQRLNTFLQLEL
-826 VGKNTIS
+826 VGKNSIS

-850 LVSGDGS
+850 IVSGDGS
-857 LDITADCAI
+857 LDVTADCAI

-877 GEVTLLARHVGI
+877 GEVTLSARHVGI
-889 AHSYSHYL
+889 AHTYSHYI

-908 TSTESNNDYGA
+908 TSTESNNDYGV
-919 LPFNGDD
+919 LPFYNSDD
-926 IFHIMDGAT
+926 TFQIMDGAT

-961 FDQWAEKVTTSKPYY
+961 FDQWAEKVTTNRPYY

-991 GSEVASQTVPYGGQA
+991 GSAVDTQTIPYGGKA
-1006 AAPAVP
+1006 AAPAAP
-1012 AKPGYTFAGWERDG
+1012 AKPGYTFAGWELDG
-1026 KAYDFAAPVTED
+1026 KAYDFDAPVTEN
-1038 LTLTAKWTVNQ
+1038 LTLTANWTVNRYTITFDTDGGSAIAPITQDYGTAVTTPADPTRTGYTFAGWTPAIPETMPAENLTIKAKWTVNQ

-1084 TFAGWTPEIPAT
+1084 TFAGWTPEIPA
-1096 MPAENLTIKAKWT
+1096 
-1109 VNQYTITFDTD
+1109 
-1120 GGSAIAPITQDYG
+1120 
-1133 TAVTTP
+1133 
-1139 ADPTRTG
+1139 
-1146 YTFAGWTPEIP
+1146 
-1157 PAMPAENMTIKA
+1157 
-1169 KWTVNQYTLTF
+1169 
-1180 DTDGGSAIDPITQD
+1180 
-1194 YGTAVTAPADPTR
+1194 
-1207 TGYTFAG
+1207 
-1214 WTPEIPAA
+1214 A

-1234 TVNTYTITYDLD
+1234 TVNTYTIAYDLD

-1265 LAEPAK
+1265 LAEPTK

-1285 GADNLDVTIPAGS
+1285 GADNRSVTIPAGS

-1313 YSTLRFEARGGSA
+1313 YSTLRFETRGGTA

-1421 GQAVTILWRMA
+1421 GQVVTILWRMA

-1438 FAMNFSDVT
+1438 FAMDFSDVT

>member
-19 LLPTAVLAEDV
+19 LLPTAALAEDV
-30 QTEPLT
+30 QPEPLT
-36 EVAVT
+36 EVSVT
-41 FPAPKAGENI
+41 FPAPQAGVKIRDSIQTATNTG
-51 SEAMKAAS
+51 SLDLRAAMCSLWEDGIPKDLRGTTYEKGCAYELVFRFQTDASLAAL
-59 GNADSGLTLY
+59 AD
-69 LTGPALWKQG
+69 
-79 EEPDKLDE
+79 
-87 NAVYAEGNTYL
+87 V
-98 LNFTFYTQ
+98 
-106 KPITDETVLTCN
+106 TCN
-118 GKPITRYA
+118 GQSVTL
-126 DYRALTEALDAYDG
+126 LTGEDAKESVVLEKMANSAS
-140 TQDACLAFVMF
+140 TQDTFYAYIIEG
-151 SEDGIGDP
+151 SDGDRNELRLF
-159 SMAEVKNVYV
+159 ALVH
-169 VGLSTF
+169 
-175 VRVPKTLTTA
+175 VPLTTVA
-185 EAATADALRTAI
+185 VSSATDLRAAI
-197 GTGTDDIVKLTNDIT
+197 ETGTDDIVKLTQDIT

-228 GYVLR
+228 GCVLR
-233 YDEEADP
+233 YAEEAETP

-252 TLCDSRPQAEH
+252 TLTDSRPTAEH
-263 EDETLP
+263 GDTTLP
-269 AGGLITGGKGERY
+269 AGGVITGGKGFKY
-282 DGGAGQTYYYYGGGV
+282 DNGAGQSFSYYGGGV
-297 YVEAGA
+297 YVDVGA
-303 SFELAGGTIYACGVQ
+303 SFVLAGGTIYACGVRGDAY
-318 SGASQAYGG
+318 SAYGG
-327 GIYCTGGGSVTIRG
+327 GIYVEGGSATMTG
-341 GAIRSCAI
+341 GAIRNCVVST
-349 SADYSANGGGIY
+349 DYSASGGAIYAKAGSVTMSGGVISGCSAKDGGGI
-361 LGRGINDSSYPSLT
+361 LT
-375 MTGGVIADC
+375 SGCT
-384 SAANGGGICAAPG
+384 
-397 VVQITGGSIENCKAA
+397 VQITGGRIENCKAS
-412 EYGGGLLV
+412 ERGGGLSV
-420 GGHADGPVSVL
+420 GGHTNGPVSLL
-431 DAAISGCEAK
+431 DAVISGCEAK
-441 RGGGVALIWFAELEL
+441 RGGGVALIGFAELEL
-456 RENARIT
+456 GENARIT

-468 ETDKTEKGAVEYG
+468 ETGDTEAGAIEYG
-481 AAIYTDLESTYTINY
+481 AAIYMDLESTYTINY

-510 SVYVGSNGFGSKNGY
+510 SVYVGRNGHNQDATI
-525 YNSVKA
+525 KA
-531 ANAIDHTDGQPSTVF
+531 TTAIDHTDGKPSTVF

-566 VSHDSLEDWGNFKNF
+566 ATIPYYLDWDECKNF
-581 WSNLSG
+581 WSNISG

-594 YTECHVSG
+594 RTEGYVSG
-602 GTYYAGLTLGK
+602 GTFYGGLTLEK
-613 DAKLS
+613 NAKLNGRPIQTT
-618 GKPMDTDGVL
+618 GKPGPT
-628 NDETNIP
+628 TNIP
-635 DPNGKPVTVTYM
+635 NPKGEPVTVTYG
-647 YPTLEYP
+647 YGELGGI
-654 ARETYAIQIV
+654 YAKQIV
-664 QKGDQAI
+664 QTGETAI
-671 PPTAPERID
+671 RPTDPKVNGF
-680 LTFGEWYTNSSYE
+680 TFLGWYKDETCTDES
-693 EKYDFD
+693 KYDFTAPVTG
-699 NAVEGDLTL
+699 NITL
-708 YGSSVDTLYGIRIT
+708 YAKWEGTYYGIRIT

-729 YVTDKN
+729 YVTNKN
-735 ASNVLGDGGTVVYV
+735 STNVLGDGTVVYV
-749 PGDWNEEEIPAEY
+749 PGYWNEEDIPAEY
-762 WADDTHTTL
+762 WADDTHTIFTQ
-771 TAEALEKLLADG
+771 EAQKKLLADG

-788 RLPRLTLNGADL
+788 RLPKLTLNGAEL

-813 QTQILNTFLQLEL
+813 QTQRLNTFLQLEL
-826 VGKNTIS
+826 MGKNSIS

-850 LVSGDGS
+850 IVSGDGS
-857 LDITADCAI
+857 LDVTADCAI

-877 GEVTLLARHVGI
+877 GEVTLSARQVGI
-889 AHSYSHYL
+889 AHTYSHYI

-908 TSTESNNDYGA
+908 TSTESNDDYGV
-919 LPFNGDD
+919 LPFHSDD

-961 FDQWAEKVTTSKPYY
+961 FDQWAEKVTTTRPYY

-991 GSEVASQTVPYGGQA
+991 GNAVDTQTIPYGGKA

-1038 LTLTAKWTVNQ
+1038 LTLTAKWTVNR
-1049 YTLTFD
+1049 YTITFD
-1055 TDGGSAIAPITQD
+1055 TDGGSDIAPITQD

-1096 MPAENLTIKAKWT
+1096 MPAENKTVKAKWT
-1109 VNQYTITFDTD
+1109 VNQYTLTFDTD

-1133 TAVTTP
+1133 TAVTAP
-1139 ADPTRTG
+1139 AEPTRTG
-1146 YTFAGWTPEIP
+1146 YTFAGWTPAIP
-1157 PAMPAENMTIKA
+1157 ETKPAENMTIKA
-1169 KWTVNQYTLTF
+1169 NRTVNQ
-1180 DTDGGSAIDPITQD
+1180 
-1194 YGTAVTAPADPTR
+1194 
-1207 TGYTFAG
+1207 
-1214 WTPEIPAA
+1214 
-1222 MPAEDLTIKAKW
+1222 
-1234 TVNTYTITYDLD
+1234 YTITYDLD

-1265 LAEPAK
+1265 LAEPTK

-1285 GADNLDVTIPAGS
+1285 GADNRSVTIPAGS
-1298 TGDRSYTAHWQVNTV
+1298 TGDRSYTAHWQVNTI
-1313 YSTLRFEARGGSA
+1313 YSSLRFETRGGSA

-1361 TQRVTS
+1361 TKRVTS
-1367 LTLTNS
+1367 LTLTGS
-1373 TVVYAGWNPFTDVG
+1373 AAVYAGWNPFTDAG
-1387 SGDWFYEDVLYVYN
+1387 SGDWYYEDVLYVYN

-1421 GQAVTILWRMA
+1421 GQVVTILWRMA

-1438 FAMNFSDVT
+1438 FAMDFSDVT

-1500 GMWYFPLNYPDIEE
+1500 GMWYFPLNHPDIQE

>member
-19 LLPTAVLAEDV
+19 LLPTAALAEEV

-41 FPAPKAGENI
+41 FPAPQAGDKIIEKI
-51 SEAMKAAS
+51 GEAAAS
-59 GNADSGLTLY
+59 GLTFSS
-69 LTGPALWKQG
+69 TGHGLWKNG
-79 EEPDKLDE
+79 KITGLGPD
-87 NAVYAEGNTYL
+87 AVYEEGSTYL
-98 LNFTFYTQ
+98 LEFRFYRETPLTELATVTCNGQ
-106 KPITDETVLTCN
+106 PVSLFTDET
-118 GKPITRYA
+118 
-126 DYRALTEALDAYDG
+126 ALDTALGEYDG
-140 TQDACLAFVMF
+140 ASDAYYAYSIVSEFSTGGTTFENAGLLYLFAFVH
-151 SEDGIGDP
+151 I
-159 SMAEVKNVYV
+159 
-169 VGLSTF
+169 
-175 VRVPKTLTTA
+175 PKVLTTA
-185 EAATADALRTAI
+185 EVATAEELTTALS
-197 GTGTDDIVKLTNDIT
+197 GTSDIVKLTEDIT
-212 IEARL
+212 IDARL
-217 DIARD
+217 YIQRD

-228 GYVLR
+228 GHVLR
-233 YDEEADP
+233 YDETADP

-252 TLCDSRPQAEH
+252 TLTDSRPTAEH
-263 EDETLP
+263 EDTTLP
-269 AGGLITGGKGERY
+269 AGGVITGGKGFKY
-282 DGGAGQTYYYYGGGV
+282 DNGAGQSFSYFGGGV
-297 YVEAGA
+297 YVESGA
-303 SFELAGGTIYACGVQ
+303 SFVLAGGTIYACGVR
-318 SGASQAYGG
+318 SGASQAFGG
-327 GIYCTGGGSVTIRG
+327 GIYCTGGSVTMTG
-341 GAIRSCAI
+341 GAIRNCVL
-349 SADYSANGGGIY
+349 SANNGANGGGVYIY
-361 LGRGINDSSYPSLT
+361 SGASFT
-375 MTGGVIADC
+375 MEGGVISGC
-384 SAANGGGICAAPG
+384 SAMSGGGISASG
-397 VVQITGGSIENCKAA
+397 GTVRITGGRIENCKAS
-412 EYGGGLLV
+412 ERGGGLFV
-420 GGHADGPVSVL
+420 RSHADQISVL
-431 DAAISGCEAK
+431 DAVISGCEAK
-441 RGGGVALIWFAELEL
+441 RGGGVAMMDFAELEL
-456 RENARIT
+456 GENARIT

-468 ETDKTEKGAVEYG
+468 NG
-481 AAIYTDLESTYTINY
+481 AAVYMDLDNLGVASH

-510 SVYVGSNGFGSKNGY
+510 TVYVGTNKFGTKNNY
-525 YNSVKA
+525 VDSVKA
-531 ANAIDHTDGQPSTVF
+531 TNAIDHTDGKPTTVF
-546 TGDVYCE
+546 TGDVSCE
-553 GDIRGGSFYGSVT
+553 GDIRGGIFHGSVT
-566 VSHDSLEDWGNFKNF
+566 VTDSNGDMGTAWEKLCGNI
-581 WSNLSG
+581 SG
-587 GSFYGPV
+587 GTFYGPV
-594 YTECHVSG
+594 TTECHVSG
-602 GTYYAGLTLGK
+602 GTYYGGLTLEK
-613 DAKLS
+613 NAKLS
-618 GKPMDTDGVL
+618 GKPINTGGVL
-628 NDETNIP
+628 NDKINTP

-664 QKGDQAI
+664 QKGDLAI
-671 PPTAPERID
+671 PPTAPERSD
-680 LTFGEWYTNSSYE
+680 LTFGEWYTDPSYR

-729 YVTDKN
+729 YVTNKN
-735 ASNVLGDGGTVVYV
+735 AANVLGDGTVVYV
-749 PGDWNEEEIPAEY
+749 PGYWNEEDIPAEY
-762 WADDTHTTL
+762 WADDTHTIFTQ
-771 TAEALEKLLADG
+771 EAQKKLLADG

-788 RLPRLTLNGADL
+788 RLSRLTLNGAEL

-813 QTQILNTFLQLEL
+813 QTQRLNTFLQLEL
-826 VGKNTIS
+826 VGKNSIS

-850 LVSGDGS
+850 IVSGDGS
-857 LDITADCAI
+857 LDVTADCAI

-877 GEVTLLARHVGI
+877 GEVTLSARHVGI
-889 AHSYSHYL
+889 AHTYSHYI

-908 TSTESNNDYGA
+908 TSTESNNDYGV
-919 LPFNGDD
+919 LPFYNSDD
-926 IFHIMDGAT
+926 TFQIMDGAT

-961 FDQWAEKVTTSKPYY
+961 FDQWAEKVTTNRPYY

-991 GSEVASQTVPYGGQA
+991 GSAVDTQTIPYGGKA
-1006 AAPAVP
+1006 AAPAAP
-1012 AKPGYTFAGWERDG
+1012 AKPGYTFAGWELDG
-1026 KAYDFAAPVTED
+1026 KAYDFDAPVTEN
-1038 LTLTAKWTVNQ
+1038 LTLTANWTVNRYTITFDTDGGSAIAPITQDYGTAVTTPADPTRTGYTFAGWTPAIPETMPAENLTIKAKWTVNQ

-1084 TFAGWTPEIPAT
+1084 TFAGWTPEIPET
-1096 MPAENLTIKAKWT
+1096 MPAEDLTIKAKWT
-1109 VNQYTITFDTD
+1109 VNRYTITFDTD
-1120 GGSAIAPITQDYG
+1120 GGSAIA
-1133 TAVTTP
+1133 
-1139 ADPTRTG
+1139 
-1146 YTFAGWTPEIP
+1146 
-1157 PAMPAENMTIKA
+1157 
-1169 KWTVNQYTLTF
+1169 
-1180 DTDGGSAIDPITQD
+1180 PITQD

-1234 TVNTYTITYDLD
+1234 TVNTYTIAYDLD

-1265 LAEPAK
+1265 LAEPTK

-1285 GADNLDVTIPAGS
+1285 GADNRSVTIPAGS

-1313 YSTLRFEARGGSA
+1313 YSTLRFETRGGTA

-1334 GSRVDLTKYVPTR
+1334 GSAVDLTKYVPSR
-1347 EGFAFTGWYTDREL
+1347 EGFTFTGWYTDREL

-1373 TVVYAGWNPFTDVG
+1373 TAVYAGWNPFTDAG
-1387 SGDWFYEDVLYVYN
+1387 SGDWYYEDVLYVYN
-1401 QGLMEGTGADTF
+1401 RGLMEGTGADTF

-1421 GQAVTILWRMA
+1421 GQVVTILWRMA
-1432 GSPVVN
+1432 GSPAVN
-1438 FAMNFSDVT
+1438 FAMDFSDVT

-1540 APKATAD
+1540 APKATTD

>member
-197 GTGTDDIVKLTNDIT
+197 GTGTDDIVKLTGDIT
-212 IEARL
+212 IGAGL
-217 DIARD
+217 KIARD

-228 GYVLR
+228 GCVLR
-233 YDEEADP
+233 YDETADP
-240 DSIFRVAGGHTL
+240 DSIFRVAEGHTL
-252 TLCDSRPQAEH
+252 TLTDSRSTAEH

-269 AGGLITGGKGERY
+269 AGGVISGGKGERY
-282 DGGAGQTYYYYGGGV
+282 DGGGGGQHYYQYYGGGV

-303 SFELAGGTIYACGVQ
+303 SFVLAGGTIYACGVRGDAY
-318 SGASQAYGG
+318 SAYGG
-327 GIYCTGGGSVTIRG
+327 GIYCVGGSVTMTG
-341 GAIRSCAI
+341 GAIRNCVVSTDYGASGGAI
-349 SADYSANGGGIY
+349 YAKAGSVTMSGGIISGCSAMDGGGI
-361 LGRGINDSSYPSLT
+361 LT
-375 MTGGVIADC
+375 SGCT
-384 SAANGGGICAAPG
+384 
-397 VVQITGGSIENCKAA
+397 VQITGGRIENCKASGC
-412 EYGGGLLV
+412 GGGLFV
-420 GGHADGPVSVL
+420 SGHTNGPVSVL
-431 DAAISGCEAK
+431 DTVISGCEAK
-441 RGGGVALIWFAELEL
+441 RGGGLALIGFAELEL
-456 RENARIT
+456 GENARIT

-468 ETDKTEKGAVEYG
+468 EKDDTEAGAIEYG
-481 AAIYTDLESTYTINY
+481 AAVYMDLGDPHTTNY

-503 NGGRVEG
+503 NGGRAEG
-510 SVYVGSNGFGSKNGY
+510 SVYVGTNGFDRAHMI
-525 YNSVKA
+525 KA
-531 ANAIDHTDGQPSTVF
+531 TNAIDHTDGQPTVF

-566 VSHDSLEDWGNFKNF
+566 VLDPYERMTDTSETYNLAKFC
-581 WSNLSG
+581 SNLSG

-594 YTECHVSG
+594 YTECYVSG
-602 GTYYAGLTLGK
+602 GTYYAGLTLEK
-613 DAKLS
+613 NAKLS

-635 DPNGKPVTVTYM
+635 DPNGKPVTVTYA
-647 YPTLEYP
+647 YGELGGI
-654 ARETYAIQIV
+654 YAKQIV
-664 QKGDQAI
+664 QTGETAI
-671 PPTAPERID
+671 RPTDPKVNGF
-680 LTFGEWYTNSSYE
+680 TFLGWYTDAGCTDGNE
-693 EKYDFD
+693 YDFTVPVTAD
-699 NAVEGDLTL
+699 FTL
-708 YGSSVDTLYGIRIT
+708 YAKWEGTYYGIRIT

-729 YVTDKN
+729 YVTNKN
-735 ASNVLGDGGTVVYV
+735 STNVLGDGTVVYV
-749 PGDWNEEEIPAEY
+749 PGYWNEEDIPAEY
-762 WADDTHTTL
+762 WADDTHTIL
-771 TAEALEKLLADG
+771 TAEAQEKLLADG

-800 QEIAVHAGWGADT
+800 QEIAVRAGWGADP

-826 VGKNTIS
+826 MGKNSIS

-850 LVSGDGS
+850 IVSGDGS
-857 LDITADCAI
+857 LDVTADCAI

-877 GEVTLLARHVGI
+877 GEVTLSARQVGI

-908 TSTESNNDYGA
+908 TSTESNDDYGA

-926 IFHIMDGAT
+926 TFQIMDGAT

-944 NVLITPP
+944 NVLITLP

-961 FDQWAEKVTTSKPYY
+961 FDQWGEKVTTSKPYY

-991 GSEVASQTVPYGGQA
+991 GSEVKSQTVAYGGQA
-1006 AAPAVP
+1006 AVPAAP
-1012 AKPGYTFAGWERDG
+1012 AKPGYTFAGWYLDG
-1026 KAYDFAAPVTED
+1026 KAYDFDAPVTEN
-1038 LTLTAKWTVNQ
+1038 LTLTANWTVNR
-1049 YTLTFD
+1049 YTITFD

-1084 TFAGWTPEIPAT
+1084 TFAGWTPAIPET
-1096 MPAENLTIKAKWT
+1096 
-1109 VNQYTITFDTD
+1109 
-1120 GGSAIAPITQDYG
+1120 
-1133 TAVTTP
+1133 
-1139 ADPTRTG
+1139 
-1146 YTFAGWTPEIP
+1146 
-1157 PAMPAENMTIKA
+1157 
-1169 KWTVNQYTLTF
+1169 
-1180 DTDGGSAIDPITQD
+1180 
-1194 YGTAVTAPADPTR
+1194 
-1207 TGYTFAG
+1207 
-1214 WTPEIPAA
+1214 

-1313 YSTLRFEARGGSA
+1313 YSTLRFETRGGSA

-1421 GQAVTILWRMA
+1421 GQVVTILWRMA
-1432 GSPVVN
+1432 GSPAVN
-1438 FAMNFSDVT
+1438 FAMDFSDVT

-1459 ASEGIAKGFAD
+1459 ASEGIAQGFAD

-1486 FLYREVQRQGGGFT
+1486 FLYREVQHQGGGFT

>member
-175 VRVPKTLTTA
+175 VRVPKTLTTT
-185 EAATADALRTAI
+185 EAATAAELTTALS
-197 GTGTDDIVKLTNDIT
+197 GTDDIVKLTNDIT

-228 GYVLR
+228 GCVLR

-240 DSIFRVAGGHTL
+240 DSIFRVAEGHTL
-252 TLCDSRPQAEH
+252 TLTDSRPTAEH

-269 AGGLITGGKGERY
+269 AGGVITGGKGYRY
-282 DGGAGQTYYYYGGGV
+282 DGGYGGQHYYQYYGGGV
-297 YVEAGA
+297 YVESNA
-303 SFELAGGTIYACGVQ
+303 SFVLAGGTIYACGVRGDAY
-318 SGASQAYGG
+318 SAYGG
-327 GIYCTGGGSVTIRG
+327 GIYVEGGSATMTG
-341 GAIRSCAI
+341 GAIRNCAVSTDYGASGGAIYAKAGSVTMSGGVI
-349 SADYSANGGGIY
+349 SGCSAMDGGGI
-361 LGRGINDSSYPSLT
+361 LT
-375 MTGGVIADC
+375 SGCT
-384 SAANGGGICAAPG
+384 
-397 VVQITGGSIENCKAA
+397 VQITGGRIENCKASGC
-412 EYGGGLLV
+412 GGGLFV
-420 GGHADGPVSVL
+420 SGHTNGPVSVL
-431 DAAISGCEAK
+431 DTVISGCEAK
-441 RGGGVALIWFAELEL
+441 RGGGLALIGFAELEL
-456 RENARIT
+456 GENARIT

-468 ETDKTEKGAVEYG
+468 EKDDTEAGAIEYG
-481 AAIYTDLESTYTINY
+481 AAVYMDLGDPHTTNY

-503 NGGRVEG
+503 NGGRAEG
-510 SVYVGSNGFGSKNGY
+510 SVYVGTNGFDRAHMI
-525 YNSVKA
+525 KA
-531 ANAIDHTDGQPSTVF
+531 TNAIDHTDGQPTVF

-566 VSHDSLEDWGNFKNF
+566 VLDPYERMTDTSETYNLAKFC
-581 WSNLSG
+581 SNLSG

-594 YTECHVSG
+594 YTECYVSG
-602 GTYYAGLTLGK
+602 GTYYAGLTLEK
-613 DAKLS
+613 NAKLS

-635 DPNGKPVTVTYM
+635 DPNGKPVTVTYA
-647 YPTLEYP
+647 YGELGGI
-654 ARETYAIQIV
+654 YAQQIV
-664 QKGDQAI
+664 QTGETAI
-671 PPTAPERID
+671 RPTDPKVNGF
-680 LTFGEWYTNSSYE
+680 TFCGWYTDAGCTDGNE
-693 EKYDFD
+693 YDFTVPVTAD
-699 NAVEGDLTL
+699 FTL
-708 YGSSVDTLYGIRIT
+708 YAKWEGTYYGIRIT

-729 YVTDKN
+729 YVTNKN
-735 ASNVLGDGGTVVYV
+735 STNVLGDGTVVYV
-749 PGDWNEEEIPAEY
+749 PGYWNEEDIPAEY
-762 WADDTHTTL
+762 WADDTHTIL
-771 TAEALEKLLADG
+771 TAEAQEKLLADG

-788 RLPRLTLNGADL
+788 RLPRLTLNGAEL
-800 QEIAVHAGWGADT
+800 QEIAVRAGWGADP

-826 VGKNTIS
+826 MGKNSIS

-850 LVSGDGS
+850 IVSGDGS
-857 LDITADCAI
+857 LDVTADCAI

-877 GEVTLLARHVGI
+877 GEVTLSARQVGI
-889 AHSYSHYL
+889 AHSYSHYI

-908 TSTESNNDYGA
+908 TSTESNDDYGV

-926 IFHIMDGAT
+926 TFQIMDGAT

-944 NVLITPP
+944 NVLITLP

-961 FDQWAEKVTTSKPYY
+961 FDQWGEKVTTSKPYY

-1006 AAPAVP
+1006 AVPAAP
-1012 AKPGYTFAGWERDG
+1012 AKPGYTFAGWYLDG
-1026 KAYDFAAPVTED
+1026 KAYDFDAPVTEN
-1038 LTLTAKWTVNQ
+1038 LTLTANWTVN
-1049 YTLTFD
+1049 
-1055 TDGGSAIAPITQD
+1055 
-1068 YGTAVTAPADP
+1068 
-1079 TRTGY
+1079 R
-1084 TFAGWTPEIPAT
+1084 
-1096 MPAENLTIKAKWT
+1096 
-1109 VNQYTITFDTD
+1109 YTITFDTD
-1120 GGSAIAPITQDYG
+1120 GGSAIA
-1133 TAVTTP
+1133 
-1139 ADPTRTG
+1139 
-1146 YTFAGWTPEIP
+1146 
-1157 PAMPAENMTIKA
+1157 
-1169 KWTVNQYTLTF
+1169 
-1180 DTDGGSAIDPITQD
+1180 PITQD

-1313 YSTLRFEARGGSA
+1313 YSTLRFETRGGSA

-1361 TQRVTS
+1361 TQHVTS

-1421 GQAVTILWRMA
+1421 GQVVTILWRMA
-1432 GSPVVN
+1432 GSPAVN

-1459 ASEGIAKGFAD
+1459 ASEGIAQGFAD

-1486 FLYREVQRQGGGFT
+1486 FLYREVQHQGGGFT

>member
-197 GTGTDDIVKLTNDIT
+197 GTGTDDIVKLTEDIT

-228 GYVLR
+228 GCVLR
-233 YDEEADP
+233 YDETADP
-240 DSIFRVAGGHTL
+240 DSIFRVKSNCALTL
-252 TLCDSRPQAEH
+252 TDSRPQAEH
-263 EDETLP
+263 EDTTLP
-269 AGGLITGGKGERY
+269 AGGLITGGKGFAH
-282 DGGAGQTYYYYGGGV
+282 DNGAGQSYTYFGGGV
-297 YVEAGA
+297 YVETGA
-303 SFELAGGTIYACGVQ
+303 SFVLAGGTIYACGVR
-318 SGASQAYGG
+318 SGAISAFGG
-327 GIYCTGGGSVTIRG
+327 GIYAEGGSVTVTG
-341 GAIRSCAI
+341 GAIRNCVVSTDYGASGGAI
-349 SADYSANGGGIY
+349 YAKAGSVTMSGGVISGCSAKDGGGI
-361 LGRGINDSSYPSLT
+361 LT
-375 MTGGVIADC
+375 SGCT
-384 SAANGGGICAAPG
+384 
-397 VVQITGGSIENCKAA
+397 VQITGGRIENCKASGC
-412 EYGGGLLV
+412 GGGLSV
-420 GGHADGPVSVL
+420 NGHTNGPVSVL
-431 DAAISGCEAK
+431 DTVISGCEAK
-441 RGGGVALIWFAELEL
+441 RGGGLALIGFAELEL
-456 RENARIT
+456 GKNASIT

-468 ETDKTEKGAVEYG
+468 EKDDTEAGAIEYG
-481 AAIYTDLESTYTINY
+481 AAIYMDLESTYTINY

-510 SVYVGSNGFGSKNGY
+510 SVYVGRNGRNQDATI
-525 YNSVKA
+525 KA
-531 ANAIDHTDGQPSTVF
+531 TNAIDHTDGKPSTVF

-566 VSHDSLEDWGNFKNF
+566 ATIPYYLDWDECKNF
-581 WSNLSG
+581 WSNISG

-594 YTECHVSG
+594 RTECHVSG
-602 GTYYAGLTLGK
+602 GTFYRGLTMNK
-613 DAKLS
+613 NAKLS
-618 GKPMDTDGVL
+618 GQPIDTGDVI
-628 NDETNIP
+628 NDKTNIP
-635 DPNGKPVTVTYM
+635 NPNSTPVTVTY
-647 YPTLEYP
+647 EYGKLDGI
-654 ARETYAIQIV
+654 YAKQIV
-664 QKGDQAI
+664 QTGETAI
-671 PPTAPERID
+671 RPTDPKVNGF
-680 LTFGEWYTNSSYE
+680 TFLGWYTDAGCTDGNE
-693 EKYDFD
+693 YDFTVPVTAD
-699 NAVEGDLTL
+699 FTL
-708 YGSSVDTLYGIRIT
+708 YAKWEGTYYGIRIT

-729 YVTDKN
+729 YVTNKN
-735 ASNVLGDGGTVVYV
+735 STNVLGDGTVVYV
-749 PGDWNEEEIPAEY
+749 PGYWNEEDIPAEY
-762 WADDTHTTL
+762 WADDTHTIL
-771 TAEALEKLLADG
+771 TAEAQEKLLADG

-788 RLPRLTLNGADL
+788 RLPRLTLNGAEL
-800 QEIAVHAGWGADT
+800 QEIAVRAGWGADP
-813 QTQILNTFLQLEL
+813 QTQRLNTFLQLEL
-826 VGKNTIS
+826 MGKNSIS
-833 NSEERGAGIYC
+833 NSEERGAGILC

-850 LVSGDGS
+850 IVSGDGS
-857 LDITADCAI
+857 LDVTADYAI

-877 GEVTLLARHVGI
+877 GEVTLSARRMGI

-926 IFHIMDGAT
+926 TFQIMDGAT

-944 NVLITPP
+944 NVLITLP
-951 SSDEFKPADI
+951 SSDEFKPVDI
-961 FDQWAEKVTTSKPYY
+961 FDQWGEKVTTSKPYY

-991 GSEVASQTVPYGGQA
+991 GSEVKSQTVAYGGQA
-1006 AAPAVP
+1006 AVPAAP
-1012 AKPGYTFAGWERDG
+1012 AKPGYTFAGWYLDG
-1026 KAYDFAAPVTED
+1026 KAYDFDAPVTEN
-1038 LTLTAKWTVNQ
+1038 LTLTANWTVNR
-1049 YTLTFD
+1049 YTITFD

-1096 MPAENLTIKAKWT
+1096 MPAKNMTIKAKWT

-1133 TAVTTP
+1133 TAVTAP
-1139 ADPTRTG
+1139 AEPTRTG
-1146 YTFAGWTPEIP
+1146 YTFAGWTPAIP
-1157 PAMPAENMTIKA
+1157 EAMPAEN
-1169 KWTVNQYTLTF
+1169 
-1180 DTDGGSAIDPITQD
+1180 
-1194 YGTAVTAPADPTR
+1194 
-1207 TGYTFAG
+1207 
-1214 WTPEIPAA
+1214 
-1222 MPAEDLTIKAKW
+1222 LTIKAKW

-1313 YSTLRFEARGGSA
+1313 YSTLRFETRGGSA

-1421 GQAVTILWRMA
+1421 GQVVTILWRMA
-1432 GSPVVN
+1432 GSPAVN
-1438 FAMNFSDVT
+1438 FAMDFSDVT

-1459 ASEGIAKGFAD
+1459 ASEGIAQGFAD

-1486 FLYREVQRQGGGFT
+1486 FLYREVQHQGGGFT

>member
-197 GTGTDDIVKLTNDIT
+197 GTGTDGIVKLTDDIT
-212 IEARL
+212 ITEGL
-217 DIARD
+217 KITRD

-228 GYVLR
+228 GCVLR
-233 YDEEADP
+233 YDEAADP

-252 TLCDSRPQAEH
+252 TLTDSRPQAEH

-269 AGGLITGGKGERY
+269 AGGVITGGKGERY
-282 DGGAGQTYYYYGGGV
+282 DGGGGGYHIYYYYGGGV

-318 SGASQAYGG
+318 SGAISAFGG
-327 GIYCTGGGSVTIRG
+327 GIYAEGGSVTMSG
-341 GAIRSCAI
+341 GAIRNCAVSSDYGASGGAIYAKAGSVTMSGGVI
-349 SADYSANGGGIY
+349 SGCSAKDGGGI
-361 LGRGINDSSYPSLT
+361 LT
-375 MTGGVIADC
+375 SGCT
-384 SAANGGGICAAPG
+384 
-397 VVQITGGSIENCKAA
+397 VQITGGRIENCKAS
-412 EYGGGLLV
+412 ERGGGLFV
-420 GGHADGPVSVL
+420 RGHADQISVL
-431 DAAISGCEAK
+431 DAVISGCEAEN
-441 RGGGVALIWFAELEL
+441 GGGVALIGFAELEL
-456 RENARIT
+456 GENARIT

-468 ETDKTEKGAVEYG
+468 ETGDTEAGAIEYG
-481 AAIYTDLESTYTINY
+481 AAIYMDLESTYTINY

-510 SVYVGSNGFGSKNGY
+510 SVYVGRNGHNQDATI
-525 YNSVKA
+525 KA
-531 ANAIDHTDGQPSTVF
+531 TNAIDHTDGQPTVF

-566 VSHDSLEDWGNFKNF
+566 VLDPYERMTDTSETYNLAKFC
-581 WSNLSG
+581 SNLSG

-594 YTECHVSG
+594 YTECYVSG
-602 GTYYAGLTLGK
+602 GTYYAGLTLEK
-613 DAKLS
+613 NAKLS

-671 PPTAPERID
+671 PPTAPERSD
-680 LTFGEWYTNSSYE
+680 LTFGEWYTDPSYS
-693 EKYDFD
+693 EKYDFGKTVD
-699 NAVEGDLTL
+699 GDLTL

-722 DKDGNAV
+722 DKDGEV
-729 YVTDKN
+729 YYITDKN
-735 ASNVLGDGGTVVYV
+735 YTNILGDGGTVVYT
-749 PGDWNEEEIPAEY
+749 PGYWNEEDIPAEY
-762 WADDTHTTL
+762 WADDTHTIL
-771 TAEALEKLLADG
+771 TAEAQEKLLADG

-788 RLPRLTLNGADL
+788 RLPRLTLNGAEL
-800 QEIAVHAGWGADT
+800 QEIAVHAGWGADP
-813 QTQILNTFLQLEL
+813 QTQRLNLFLQLEL
-826 VGKNTIS
+826 VGKNSIS
-833 NSEERGAGIYC
+833 NSEERGAGILC

-850 LVSGDGS
+850 IVSGDGS
-857 LDITADCAI
+857 LDVTADYAI
-866 STEGGGFYQRG
+866 STEGGEFYQRG
-877 GEVTLLARHVGI
+877 GEVTLSARQVGI
-889 AHSYSHYL
+889 AHSYSHYI

-926 IFHIMDGAT
+926 TFQIMDGAT

-944 NVLITPP
+944 NVLITLP

-961 FDQWAEKVTTSKPYY
+961 FDQWGEKVTTSKPYY

-1012 AKPGYTFAGWERDG
+1012 AKPGYTFAGWYLDG
-1026 KAYDFAAPVTED
+1026 KAYDFDAPVTEN
-1038 LTLTAKWTVNQ
+1038 LTLTANWTVNR

-1084 TFAGWTPEIPAT
+1084 TFAGWTPAIPET
-1096 MPAENLTIKAKWT
+1096 MPAEN
-1109 VNQYTITFDTD
+1109 
-1120 GGSAIAPITQDYG
+1120 
-1133 TAVTTP
+1133 
-1139 ADPTRTG
+1139 
-1146 YTFAGWTPEIP
+1146 
-1157 PAMPAENMTIKA
+1157 
-1169 KWTVNQYTLTF
+1169 
-1180 DTDGGSAIDPITQD
+1180 
-1194 YGTAVTAPADPTR
+1194 
-1207 TGYTFAG
+1207 
-1214 WTPEIPAA
+1214 
-1222 MPAEDLTIKAKW
+1222 LTIKAKW

-1285 GADNLDVTIPAGS
+1285 GADNQDVTIPAGS

-1313 YSTLRFEARGGSA
+1313 YSTLRFETRGGSA

-1421 GQAVTILWRMA
+1421 GQVVTILWRMA
-1432 GSPVVN
+1432 GSPAVN
-1438 FAMNFSDVT
+1438 FAMDFSDVT

-1459 ASEGIAKGFAD
+1459 ASEGIAQGFAD

-1486 FLYREVQRQGGGFT
+1486 FLYREVQHQGGGFT

>member
-1 MRRRKLLSLFLS
+1 
-13 LCLCLS
+13 
-19 LLPTAVLAEDV
+19 
-30 QTEPLT
+30 
-36 EVAVT
+36 
-41 FPAPKAGENI
+41 
-51 SEAMKAAS
+51 MK
-59 GNADSGLTLY
+59 
-69 LTGPALWKQG
+69 LTG
-79 EEPDKLDE
+79 
-87 NAVYAEGNTYL
+87 
-98 LNFTFYTQ
+98 
-106 KPITDETVLTCN
+106 
-118 GKPITRYA
+118 
-126 DYRALTEALDAYDG
+126 
-140 TQDACLAFVMF
+140 
-151 SEDGIGDP
+151 
-159 SMAEVKNVYV
+159 
-169 VGLSTF
+169 
-175 VRVPKTLTTA
+175 
-185 EAATADALRTAI
+185 
-197 GTGTDDIVKLTNDIT
+197 DIT
-212 IEARL
+212 IGAGL
-217 DIARD
+217 KIARD

-228 GYVLR
+228 GCVLR
-233 YDEEADP
+233 YDETADP
-240 DSIFRVAGGHTL
+240 DSIFRVAEGHTL
-252 TLCDSRPQAEH
+252 TLTDSRPTAEH

-269 AGGLITGGKGERY
+269 AGGVITGGKGYMY
-282 DGGAGQTYYYYGGGV
+282 DGGYGGQHYYQYYGGSV
-297 YVEAGA
+297 YVESNA
-303 SFELAGGTIYACGVQ
+303 SFVLAGGTIYACGVR
-318 SGASQAYGG
+318 SGATSAFGG
-327 GIYCTGGGSVTIRG
+327 GICCMGGSVTVTG
-341 GAIRSCAI
+341 GAIRNCAV
-349 SADYSANGGGIY
+349 SADYGASGGAIYAKAGSVTMSGGVISGCSAKDGGGI
-361 LGRGINDSSYPSLT
+361 LT
-375 MTGGVIADC
+375 SGCT
-384 SAANGGGICAAPG
+384 
-397 VVQITGGSIENCKAA
+397 VQITGGRIENCKASGC
-412 EYGGGLLV
+412 GGGLFV
-420 GGHADGPVSVL
+420 SGHTNGPVSVL
-431 DAAISGCEAK
+431 DTVISGCEAK
-441 RGGGVALIWFAELEL
+441 RGGGLALIGFAELEL
-456 RENARIT
+456 GENARIT

-468 ETDKTEKGAVEYG
+468 ETGDTEAGAIEYG
-481 AAIYTDLESTYTINY
+481 AAIYMDLESTYTINY

-510 SVYVGSNGFGSKNGY
+510 SVYVGRNGHNQDATI
-525 YNSVKA
+525 KA
-531 ANAIDHTDGQPSTVF
+531 TNAIDHTDGQPTVF

-566 VSHDSLEDWGNFKNF
+566 VLDPYERMTDTSETYNLAKFC
-581 WSNLSG
+581 SNLSG

-594 YTECHVSG
+594 YTECYVSG
-602 GTYYAGLTLGK
+602 GTYYAGLTLEK
-613 DAKLS
+613 NAKLS
-618 GKPMDTDGVL
+618 GKPINTGGVL
-628 NDETNIP
+628 NDKINTP
-635 DPNGKPVTVTYM
+635 DPNGKPVTVTYG
-647 YPTLEYP
+647 YGELGGI
-654 ARETYAIQIV
+654 YAKQIV
-664 QKGDQAI
+664 QTGETAI
-671 PPTAPERID
+671 RPTDPKVNGF
-680 LTFGEWYTNSSYE
+680 TFCGWYTDAGCTDGNE
-693 EKYDFD
+693 YDFTVPVTAD
-699 NAVEGDLTL
+699 FTL
-708 YGSSVDTLYGIRIT
+708 YAKWEGTYYGIRIT

-729 YVTDKN
+729 YVTNKN
-735 ASNVLGDGGTVVYV
+735 STNVLGDGTVVYV
-749 PGDWNEEEIPAEY
+749 PGYWNEEDIPAEY
-762 WADDTHTTL
+762 WADDTHTIL
-771 TAEALEKLLADG
+771 TAEAQEKLLADG

-788 RLPRLTLNGADL
+788 RLPRLTLNGAEL
-800 QEIAVHAGWGADT
+800 QEIAVRAGWGADP

-826 VGKNTIS
+826 MGKNSIS

-850 LVSGDGS
+850 IVSGDGS
-857 LDITADCAI
+857 LDVTADYAI

-877 GEVTLLARHVGI
+877 GEVTLSARQVGI
-889 AHSYSHYL
+889 AHSYSHYI

-908 TSTESNNDYGA
+908 TSTESNDDYGV
-919 LPFNGDD
+919 LPFHSDD

-944 NVLITPP
+944 NVLITLP

-961 FDQWAEKVTTSKPYY
+961 FDQWAEKVTTNRPYY

-1006 AAPAVP
+1006 AVPVAP
-1012 AKPGYTFAGWERDG
+1012 AKPGYTFAGWYLDG
-1026 KAYDFAAPVTED
+1026 KAYDFDAPVTEN
-1038 LTLTAKWTVNQ
+1038 LTLTANWTVN
-1049 YTLTFD
+1049 
-1055 TDGGSAIAPITQD
+1055 
-1068 YGTAVTAPADP
+1068 
-1079 TRTGY
+1079 R
-1084 TFAGWTPEIPAT
+1084 
-1096 MPAENLTIKAKWT
+1096 
-1109 VNQYTITFDTD
+1109 YTITFDTD
-1120 GGSAIAPITQDYG
+1120 GGSAIA
-1133 TAVTTP
+1133 
-1139 ADPTRTG
+1139 
-1146 YTFAGWTPEIP
+1146 
-1157 PAMPAENMTIKA
+1157 
-1169 KWTVNQYTLTF
+1169 
-1180 DTDGGSAIDPITQD
+1180 PITQD

-1313 YSTLRFEARGGSA
+1313 YSTLRFETRGGSA

-1421 GQAVTILWRMA
+1421 GQVVTILWRMA
-1432 GSPVVN
+1432 GSPAVN

-1540 APKATAD
+1540 APKATTD

>member
-19 LLPTAVLAEDV
+19 LLPTAALAEDV

-197 GTGTDDIVKLTNDIT
+197 ETGTDDIVKLTEDIT
-212 IEARL
+212 IDARL
-217 DIARD
+217 YIQRD

-263 EDETLP
+263 EDATLP
-269 AGGLITGGKGERY
+269 AGGLITGGKGYRY

-303 SFELAGGTIYACGVQ
+303 SFVLAGGTIYACGVQ
-318 SGASQAYGG
+318 SGAISAFGG
-327 GIYCTGGGSVTIRG
+327 GIYAEGGSVTMTG
-341 GAIRSCAI
+341 GAIRNCVL
-349 SADYSANGGGIY
+349 SANNGANGGGVYIY
-361 LGRGINDSSYPSLT
+361 SGASFT
-375 MTGGVIADC
+375 MEGGVIAGC
-384 SAANGGGICAAPG
+384 SAMSGGGISASG
-397 VVQITGGSIENCKAA
+397 GTVRITGGRIENCKAS
-412 EYGGGLLV
+412 ERGGGLFV
-420 GGHADGPVSVL
+420 RSHADQISVL
-431 DAAISGCEAK
+431 DAVISGCEAK
-441 RGGGVALIWFAELEL
+441 RGGGVAMMDFAELEL
-456 RENARIT
+456 GENARIT

-468 ETDKTEKGAVEYG
+468 NG
-481 AAIYTDLESTYTINY
+481 AAVYMDLDNLGVASH

-510 SVYVGSNGFGSKNGY
+510 TVYVGTNGFDGRTEIKIT
-525 YNSVKA
+525 
-531 ANAIDHTDGQPSTVF
+531 NAIDHTDGQPSTVF
-546 TGDVYCE
+546 TGDVSCE
-553 GDIRGGSFYGSVT
+553 GDIRGGIFHGSVT
-566 VSHDSLEDWGNFKNF
+566 VTDSNGDMGTAWEKLCGNI
-581 WSNLSG
+581 SG
-587 GSFYGPV
+587 GTFYGPV
-594 YTECHVSG
+594 TTECHVSG
-602 GTYYAGLTLGK
+602 GTYYGGLTLEK
-613 DAKLS
+613 NAKLS
-618 GKPMDTDGVL
+618 GKPIQTTGTLGMT
-628 NDETNIP
+628 TNIP
-635 DPNGKPVTVTYM
+635 DPNGKPVTVTYK

-664 QKGDQAI
+664 QKGDLAI
-671 PPTAPERID
+671 PPTAPERSD
-680 LTFGEWYTNSSYE
+680 LTFGEWYTDPSYR

-729 YVTDKN
+729 YVTNKN
-735 ASNVLGDGGTVVYV
+735 AANVLGDGTVVYV
-749 PGDWNEEEIPAEY
+749 PGYWNEEDIPAEY
-762 WADDTHTTL
+762 WADDTHTIFTQ
-771 TAEALEKLLADG
+771 EAQKKLLADG

-788 RLPRLTLNGADL
+788 RLSRLTLNGAEL

-813 QTQILNTFLQLEL
+813 QTQRLNTFLQLEL
-826 VGKNTIS
+826 VGKNSIS

-850 LVSGDGS
+850 IVSGDGS
-857 LDITADCAI
+857 LDVTADCAI

-877 GEVTLLARHVGI
+877 GEVTLSARHVGI
-889 AHSYSHYL
+889 AHTYSHYI

-908 TSTESNNDYGA
+908 TSTESNNDYGV
-919 LPFNGDD
+919 LPFYNSDD
-926 IFHIMDGAT
+926 TFQIMDGAT

-961 FDQWAEKVTTSKPYY
+961 FDQWAEKVTTNRPYY

-991 GSEVASQTVPYGGQA
+991 GSAVDTQTIPYGGKA
-1006 AAPAVP
+1006 AAPAAP
-1012 AKPGYTFAGWERDG
+1012 AKPGYTFAGWELDG
-1026 KAYDFAAPVTED
+1026 KAYDFDAPVTEN
-1038 LTLTAKWTVNQ
+1038 LTLTANWTVNRYTITFDTDGGSAIAPITQDYGTAVTTPADPTRTGYTFAGWTPAIPETMPAENLTIKAKWTVNQ

-1084 TFAGWTPEIPAT
+1084 TFAGWTPEIPET
-1096 MPAENLTIKAKWT
+1096 MPAEDLTIKAKWT
-1109 VNQYTITFDTD
+1109 VNRYTITFDTD
-1120 GGSAIAPITQDYG
+1120 GGSAIA
-1133 TAVTTP
+1133 
-1139 ADPTRTG
+1139 
-1146 YTFAGWTPEIP
+1146 
-1157 PAMPAENMTIKA
+1157 
-1169 KWTVNQYTLTF
+1169 
-1180 DTDGGSAIDPITQD
+1180 PITQD

-1234 TVNTYTITYDLD
+1234 TVNTYTIAYDLD

-1265 LAEPAK
+1265 LAEPTK

-1285 GADNLDVTIPAGS
+1285 GADNRSVTIPAGS

-1313 YSTLRFEARGGSA
+1313 YSTLRFETRGGTA

-1421 GQAVTILWRMA
+1421 GQVVTILWRMA
-1432 GSPVVN
+1432 GSPAVN
-1438 FAMNFSDVT
+1438 FAMDFSDVT

>member
-36 EVAVT
+36 EAAVT

-197 GTGTDDIVKLTNDIT
+197 GTGTDGIVKLTDDIT
-212 IEARL
+212 ITEGL

-228 GYVLR
+228 GHILR
-233 YDEEADP
+233 YDEAADP
-240 DSIFRVAGGHTL
+240 DSIFRVKAGKLTL
-252 TLCDSRPQAEH
+252 TDSCPAATH
-263 EDETLP
+263 EDAKLP
-269 AGGLITGGKGERY
+269 AGGLITGGKGYRY
-282 DGGAGQTYYYYGGGV
+282 DGGGGGYHIYYYYGGGV

-303 SFELAGGTIYACGVQ
+303 SFVLAGGTIYACGVR
-318 SGASQAYGG
+318 SGAISAFGG
-327 GIYCTGGGSVTIRG
+327 GIYAEGGSVTVTG
-341 GAIRSCAI
+341 GAIRNCVVSTDYGASGGAI
-349 SADYSANGGGIY
+349 YAKAGSVTMSGGVISGCSAKDGGGI
-361 LGRGINDSSYPSLT
+361 LT
-375 MTGGVIADC
+375 SGCT
-384 SAANGGGICAAPG
+384 
-397 VVQITGGSIENCKAA
+397 VQITGGRIENCKASGC
-412 EYGGGLLV
+412 GGGLSV
-420 GGHADGPVSVL
+420 NGHTNGPVSVL
-431 DAAISGCEAK
+431 DTVISGCEAK

-456 RENARIT
+456 GENARIT

-468 ETDKTEKGAVEYG
+468 EKDDTEAGAIEYG
-481 AAIYTDLESTYTINY
+481 AAIYMDLDAPHTVNY

-510 SVYVGSNGFGSKNGY
+510 SVYVGGNGCGRPAEI
-525 YNSVKA
+525 KA
-531 ANAIDHTDGQPSTVF
+531 TNAIDHTDGKPTTVF
-546 TGDVYCE
+546 TGDVSCE
-553 GDIRGGSFYGSVT
+553 GDIRGGIFHGSVT
-566 VSHDSLEDWGNFKNF
+566 VTDSNGDMGTAWEKFCGNI
-581 WSNLSG
+581 SG
-587 GSFYGPV
+587 GSFYKPV
-594 YTECHVSG
+594 RTECHVSG
-602 GTYYAGLTLGK
+602 GTFYGGLTLEK
-613 DAKLS
+613 NAKLS
-618 GKPMDTDGVL
+618 GKPINTGGVL
-628 NDETNIP
+628 NDKINTP
-635 DPNGKPVTVTYM
+635 DPNGKPVTVTYA
-647 YPTLEYP
+647 YGELGGI
-654 ARETYAIQIV
+654 YAKQIV
-664 QKGDQAI
+664 QTGETAI
-671 PPTAPERID
+671 RPTDPKVNGF
-680 LTFGEWYTNSSYE
+680 TFLGWYTDAGCTDGNE
-693 EKYDFD
+693 YDFTVPVTAD
-699 NAVEGDLTL
+699 FTL
-708 YGSSVDTLYGIRIT
+708 YAKWEGTYYGIRIT
-722 DKDGNAV
+722 DKDGEV
-729 YVTDKN
+729 YYITDKN
-735 ASNVLGDGGTVVYV
+735 YTNILGDGGTVVYT
-749 PGDWNEEEIPAEY
+749 PGYWNEEDIPAEC
-762 WADDTHTTL
+762 WTDDTHTIL
-771 TAEALEKLLADG
+771 TAEAWEKLLADG

-788 RLPRLTLNGADL
+788 RLSRLTLNGADL

-813 QTQILNTFLQLEL
+813 QTQRLNLFLQLEL
-826 VGKNTIS
+826 VGKNSIS

-850 LVSGDGS
+850 IVSGDGS
-857 LDITADCAI
+857 LDVTADYAI
-866 STEGGGFYQRG
+866 STEGGEFYQRG
-877 GEVTLLARHVGI
+877 GEVTLSARRMGI

-926 IFHIMDGAT
+926 TFQIMDGAT

-944 NVLITPP
+944 NVLITLP

-961 FDQWAEKVTTSKPYY
+961 FDQWGEKVTTSKPYY

-991 GSEVASQTVPYGGQA
+991 GSEVKSQTVAYGGQA
-1006 AAPAVP
+1006 AVPVAP
-1012 AKPGYTFAGWERDG
+1012 AKPGYTFAGWYLDG
-1026 KAYDFAAPVTED
+1026 KAYDFDAPVTEN
-1038 LTLTAKWTVNQ
+1038 LTLTANWTVNR
-1049 YTLTFD
+1049 YTITFD

-1096 MPAENLTIKAKWT
+1096 MPAENLTIKA
-1109 VNQYTITFDTD
+1109 N
-1120 GGSAIAPITQDYG
+1120 
-1133 TAVTTP
+1133 
-1139 ADPTRTG
+1139 
-1146 YTFAGWTPEIP
+1146 
-1157 PAMPAENMTIKA
+1157 
-1169 KWTVNQYTLTF
+1169 
-1180 DTDGGSAIDPITQD
+1180 
-1194 YGTAVTAPADPTR
+1194 
-1207 TGYTFAG
+1207 
-1214 WTPEIPAA
+1214 
-1222 MPAEDLTIKAKW
+1222 W

-1285 GADNLDVTIPAGS
+1285 GADNQDVTIPAGS

-1313 YSTLRFEARGGSA
+1313 YSTLRFETRGGSA

-1421 GQAVTILWRMA
+1421 GQVVTILWRMA
-1432 GSPVVN
+1432 GSPAVN
-1438 FAMNFSDVT
+1438 FAMDFSDVT
-1447 EDTWCAEAIRWA
+1447 EDTRCAEAIRWA

-1486 FLYREVQRQGGGFT
+1486 FLYREVQHQGGGFT

-1540 APKATAD
+1540 APKATTD

>member
-19 LLPTAVLAEDV
+19 LLPTAALAEDG

-41 FPAPKAGENI
+41 FPAPQAGDKIIEKI
-51 SEAMKAAS
+51 GEAAAS
-59 GNADSGLTLY
+59 GLTFSS
-69 LTGPALWKQG
+69 TGHGLWKNG
-79 EEPDKLDE
+79 KITGLGPD
-87 NAVYAEGNTYL
+87 AVYEEGSTYL
-98 LNFTFYTQ
+98 LEFRFYRETPLTELATVTCNGQ
-106 KPITDETVLTCN
+106 PVSLFTDET
-118 GKPITRYA
+118 
-126 DYRALTEALDAYDG
+126 ALDTALGEYDG
-140 TQDACLAFVMF
+140 ASDAYYAYSIVSEFSTGGTTFENAGLLYLFAFVH
-151 SEDGIGDP
+151 I
-159 SMAEVKNVYV
+159 
-169 VGLSTF
+169 
-175 VRVPKTLTTA
+175 PKVLTTA
-185 EAATADALRTAI
+185 EVATAEELTTALS
-197 GTGTDDIVKLTNDIT
+197 GTNDIVKLTEDIT
-212 IEARL
+212 IDARL
-217 DIARD
+217 YIQRD

-263 EDETLP
+263 EDTTLP
-269 AGGLITGGKGERY
+269 AGGVITGGKGFKY
-282 DGGAGQTYYYYGGGV
+282 DNGAGQSFSYFGGGV
-297 YVEAGA
+297 YVESGA
-303 SFELAGGTIYACGVQ
+303 SFVLAGGTIYACGVR
-318 SGASQAYGG
+318 SGASQAFGG
-327 GIYCTGGGSVTIRG
+327 GIYCTGGSVTMTG
-341 GAIRSCAI
+341 GAIRNCVL
-349 SADYSANGGGIY
+349 SANNGANGGGVYIY
-361 LGRGINDSSYPSLT
+361 SGASFT
-375 MTGGVIADC
+375 MEGGVISGC
-384 SAANGGGICAAPG
+384 SAMSGGGISASG
-397 VVQITGGSIENCKAA
+397 GTVRITGGRIENCKAS
-412 EYGGGLLV
+412 ERGGGLFV
-420 GGHADGPVSVL
+420 RSHADQISVL
-431 DAAISGCEAK
+431 DAVISGCEAK
-441 RGGGVALIWFAELEL
+441 RGGGVAMMDFAELEL
-456 RENARIT
+456 GENARIT

-468 ETDKTEKGAVEYG
+468 NG
-481 AAIYTDLESTYTINY
+481 AAVYMDLDNLGVASH

-510 SVYVGSNGFGSKNGY
+510 TVYVGTNGFDGRTEIKIT
-525 YNSVKA
+525 
-531 ANAIDHTDGQPSTVF
+531 NAIDHTDGQPSTVF
-546 TGDVYCE
+546 TGDVSCE
-553 GDIRGGSFYGSVT
+553 GDIRGGIFHGSVT
-566 VSHDSLEDWGNFKNF
+566 VTDSNGDMGTAWEKLCGNI
-581 WSNLSG
+581 SG
-587 GSFYGPV
+587 GTFYGPV
-594 YTECHVSG
+594 TTECHVSG
-602 GTYYAGLTLGK
+602 GTYYGGLTLEK
-613 DAKLS
+613 NAKLS
-618 GKPMDTDGVL
+618 GKPIQTTGTLGMT
-628 NDETNIP
+628 TNIP
-635 DPNGKPVTVTYM
+635 DPNGKPVTVTYK

-664 QKGDQAI
+664 QTGEKAI

-735 ASNVLGDGGTVVYV
+735 AANVLGDGTVSYV

-762 WADDTHTTL
+762 WADDTHTIL
-771 TAEALEKLLADG
+771 TAEAQAKLLADG

-788 RLPRLTLNGADL
+788 RLPKLTLNGAEFKQL
-800 QEIAVHAGWGADT
+800 AVKNWAADSMT
-813 QTQILNTFLQLEL
+813 QQLNLLLQLEL
-826 VGKNTIS
+826 MGDNTIAYD
-833 NSEERGAGIYC
+833 ETYAAEGAVDSKNVWALCITGNGKLSVTA
-844 PLGLYL
+844 PAENGWGL
-850 LVSGDGS
+850 SGDWGTYRQESGTVTIQAGDCGIGYDMDSSFNLTFHGGRLTIEAGNNPNDYESGVFNSWYDLSESCDISESAAFLVGDSAENCIS
-857 LDITADCAI
+857 LTAPYTTDSIQQELTDAYD
-866 STEGGGFYQRG
+866 E
-877 GEVTLLARHVGI
+877 
-889 AHSYSHYL
+889 
-897 QFYGGKLTIQV
+897 GKLTH
-908 TSTESNNDYGA
+908 N
-919 LPFNGDD
+919 P
-926 IFHIMDGAT
+926 
-935 FRVGNSAED
+935 
-944 NVLITPP
+944 
-951 SSDEFKPADI
+951 
-961 FDQWAEKVTTSKPYY
+961 WY

-991 GSEVASQTVPYGGQA
+991 GSAIDAQTVAYGETVK
-1006 AAPAVP
+1006 APAVP
-1012 AKPGYTFAGWERDG
+1012 AKSGYTFAGWELDG
-1026 KAYDFAAPVTED
+1026 KAYDFTAPVTED
-1038 LTLTAKWTVNQ
+1038 LTLTANWTVNR

-1084 TFAGWTPEIPAT
+1084 TFAGWTPEIPAA
-1096 MPAENLTIKAKWT
+1096 MPAEDLTIKANWT

-1120 GGSAIAPITQDYG
+1120 GGSAIA
-1133 TAVTTP
+1133 
-1139 ADPTRTG
+1139 
-1146 YTFAGWTPEIP
+1146 
-1157 PAMPAENMTIKA
+1157 
-1169 KWTVNQYTLTF
+1169 
-1180 DTDGGSAIDPITQD
+1180 PITQD

-1214 WTPEIPAA
+1214 WTPEIPET
-1222 MPAEDLTIKAKW
+1222 MPAENLTIKAKW
-1234 TVNTYTITYDLD
+1234 TVNQYTLTFDTDGGSDIAPITQDYGTAVTAPADPTRTGYTFAGWTPEIPETMPAENMTITAKWTVNQYTITYDLD

-1265 LAEPAK
+1265 LAEPTK

-1313 YSTLRFEARGGSA
+1313 YSTLRFETRGGTA

-1387 SGDWFYEDVLYVYN
+1387 SGDWYYEDVLYVYN

-1459 ASEGIAKGFAD
+1459 ASEGIAQGFAD

-1500 GMWYFPLNYPDIEE
+1500 GMWYFPLNYPDMEE

>member
-19 LLPTAVLAEDV
+19 LLPTAALAEDV

-36 EVAVT
+36 EAAVT

-126 DYRALTEALDAYDG
+126 DYQALTEALDAYDG
-140 TQDACLAFVMF
+140 TQDAYLAFVMF
-151 SEDGIGDP
+151 SENGIGDP

-175 VRVPKTLTTA
+175 VRVPKTPTTA

-197 GTGTDDIVKLTNDIT
+197 GTGTDGIVKLTDDIT
-212 IEARL
+212 ITEGL
-217 DIARD
+217 KITRD

-228 GYVLR
+228 GHVLR
-233 YDEEADP
+233 FDQSAQP
-240 DSIFRVAGGHTL
+240 DSIFRVEAGKTL
-252 TLCDSRPQAEH
+252 TLRDNRPAATH
-263 EDETLP
+263 EDAKLP
-269 AGGLITGGKGERY
+269 AGGLITGGKGFKY
-282 DGGAGQTYYYYGGGV
+282 DNGAGQSYNYYGGGV
-297 YVEAGA
+297 YVETGA
-303 SFELAGGTIYACGVQ
+303 SFVLAGGTIYACGVQ
-318 SGASQAYGG
+318 SGANQAFGGGIYAEGGSVTMTGGAIRNCAVSSDYSASGGAIYAKAGSVTMSGGVISGCSAMYGG
-327 GIYCTGGGSVTIRG
+327 GISASGCTVR
-341 GAIRSCAI
+341 
-349 SADYSANGGGIY
+349 
-361 LGRGINDSSYPSLT
+361 
-375 MTGGVIADC
+375 
-384 SAANGGGICAAPG
+384 
-397 VVQITGGSIENCKAA
+397 ITGGRIENCKAS
-412 EYGGGLLV
+412 EHSGGLYI
-420 GGHADGPVSVL
+420 GGHADQISVL

-441 RGGGVALIWFAELEL
+441 RGGGVALIGFAELEL
-456 RENARIT
+456 GKNASIT

-468 ETDKTEKGAVEYG
+468 EKDDTEAGTIEYG
-481 AAIYTDLESTYTINY
+481 AAIYMDLDAPHTVNY

-510 SVYVGSNGFGSKNGY
+510 TVYVGTNKIGTKNNY
-525 YNSVKA
+525 LDSVKA
-531 ANAIDHTDGQPSTVF
+531 TNAIDHTDGKPTTVF
-546 TGDVYCE
+546 TGDVSCE
-553 GDIRGGSFYGSVT
+553 GDIRGGIFHGSVT
-566 VSHDSLEDWGNFKNF
+566 VTDSNGDMGTAWEKFCG
-581 WSNLSG
+581 NLSG
-587 GSFYGPV
+587 GTFYGPV
-594 YTECHVSG
+594 TTECHVSG
-602 GTYYAGLTLGK
+602 GTFYRGLTMNK
-613 DAKLS
+613 NAKLS
-618 GKPMDTDGVL
+618 GQPINTGGVL
-628 NDETNIP
+628 NDKINTP
-635 DPNGKPVTVTYM
+635 DPNGKPVTVTYA
-647 YPTLEYP
+647 YGELGGI
-654 ARETYAIQIV
+654 YAKQIV
-664 QKGDQAI
+664 QTGETAI
-671 PPTAPERID
+671 RPTDPKVNGF
-680 LTFGEWYTNSSYE
+680 TFCGWYKDETCTDES
-693 EKYDFD
+693 KYDFETPVT
-699 NAVEGDLTL
+699 AGFTL
-708 YGSSVDTLYGIRIT
+708 YAKWEGTYYGIRIT

-729 YVTDKN
+729 YVTNKN
-735 ASNVLGDGGTVVYV
+735 STNVLGDGTVVYV
-749 PGDWNEEEIPAEY
+749 PGYWNEEDIPAEY
-762 WADDTHTTL
+762 WADDTHTIL
-771 TAEALEKLLADG
+771 TAEAQEKLLADG

-788 RLPRLTLNGADL
+788 RLPRLTLNGAEL
-800 QEIAVHAGWGADT
+800 QEIAVRAGWGADP
-813 QTQILNTFLQLEL
+813 QTQRLNTFLQLEL
-826 VGKNTIS
+826 MGKNSIS
-833 NSEERGAGIYC
+833 SSEERGAGIYC

-850 LVSGDGS
+850 IVSGDGS
-857 LDITADCAI
+857 LDVTADYAI

-877 GEVTLLARHVGI
+877 GEVTLSARQVGI

-926 IFHIMDGAT
+926 TFQIMDGAT

-944 NVLITPP
+944 NVLITLP

-961 FDQWAEKVTTSKPYY
+961 FDQWEEKVTTSKPYY

-991 GSEVASQTVPYGGQA
+991 GSEVKSQTVAYGGQA
-1006 AAPAVP
+1006 AVPVAP
-1012 AKPGYTFAGWERDG
+1012 AKPGYTFAGWYLDG
-1026 KAYDFAAPVTED
+1026 KAYDFDAPVTEN
-1038 LTLTAKWTVNQ
+1038 LTLTANWTVNR
-1049 YTLTFD
+1049 YTITFD

-1068 YGTAVTAPADP
+1068 YGTAVTAPAEP

-1084 TFAGWTPEIPAT
+1084 TFAGWTPEIPA
-1096 MPAENLTIKAKWT
+1096 
-1109 VNQYTITFDTD
+1109 
-1120 GGSAIAPITQDYG
+1120 
-1133 TAVTTP
+1133 
-1139 ADPTRTG
+1139 
-1146 YTFAGWTPEIP
+1146 
-1157 PAMPAENMTIKA
+1157 AMPAEDLTIKA

-1180 DTDGGSAIDPITQD
+1180 DTDGGSAIAPITQD

-1313 YSTLRFEARGGSA
+1313 YSTLRFETRGGSA

-1421 GQAVTILWRMA
+1421 GQVVTILWRMA
-1432 GSPVVN
+1432 GSPAVN

-1459 ASEGIAKGFAD
+1459 ASEGIAQGFAD

-1486 FLYREVQRQGGGFT
+1486 FLYREVQHQGGGFT

>member
-1 MRRRKLLSLFLS
+1 
-13 LCLCLS
+13 
-19 LLPTAVLAEDV
+19 
-30 QTEPLT
+30 
-36 EVAVT
+36 
-41 FPAPKAGENI
+41 
-51 SEAMKAAS
+51 MK
-59 GNADSGLTLY
+59 
-69 LTGPALWKQG
+69 LTG
-79 EEPDKLDE
+79 
-87 NAVYAEGNTYL
+87 
-98 LNFTFYTQ
+98 
-106 KPITDETVLTCN
+106 
-118 GKPITRYA
+118 
-126 DYRALTEALDAYDG
+126 
-140 TQDACLAFVMF
+140 
-151 SEDGIGDP
+151 
-159 SMAEVKNVYV
+159 
-169 VGLSTF
+169 
-175 VRVPKTLTTA
+175 
-185 EAATADALRTAI
+185 
-197 GTGTDDIVKLTNDIT
+197 DIT
-212 IEARL
+212 IGAGL
-217 DIARD
+217 KIARD

-228 GYVLR
+228 GCVLR
-233 YDEEADP
+233 YDETADP
-240 DSIFRVAGGHTL
+240 DSIFRVAEGHTL
-252 TLCDSRPQAEH
+252 TLTDSRPTAEH

-269 AGGLITGGKGERY
+269 AGGVITGGKGYMY
-282 DGGAGQTYYYYGGGV
+282 DGGYGGQHYYQYYGGSV
-297 YVEAGA
+297 YVESNA
-303 SFELAGGTIYACGVQ
+303 SFVLAGGTIYACGVR
-318 SGASQAYGG
+318 SGATSAFGG
-327 GIYCTGGGSVTIRG
+327 GICCMGGSVTVTG
-341 GAIRSCAI
+341 GAIRNCAV
-349 SADYSANGGGIY
+349 SADYGASGGAIYAKAGSVTMSGGVISGCSAKDGGGI
-361 LGRGINDSSYPSLT
+361 LT
-375 MTGGVIADC
+375 SGCT
-384 SAANGGGICAAPG
+384 
-397 VVQITGGSIENCKAA
+397 VQITGGRIENCKASGC
-412 EYGGGLLV
+412 GGGLFV
-420 GGHADGPVSVL
+420 SGHTNGPVSVL
-431 DAAISGCEAK
+431 DTVISGCEAK
-441 RGGGVALIWFAELEL
+441 RGGGLALIGFAELEL
-456 RENARIT
+456 GENARIT

-468 ETDKTEKGAVEYG
+468 ETGDTEAGAIEYG
-481 AAIYTDLESTYTINY
+481 AAIYMDLESTYTINY

-510 SVYVGSNGFGSKNGY
+510 SVYVGRNGHNQDATI
-525 YNSVKA
+525 KA
-531 ANAIDHTDGQPSTVF
+531 TNAIDHTDGQPTVF

-566 VSHDSLEDWGNFKNF
+566 VLDPYERMTDTSETYNLAKFC
-581 WSNLSG
+581 SNLSG

-594 YTECHVSG
+594 YTECYVSG
-602 GTYYAGLTLGK
+602 GTYYAGLTLEK
-613 DAKLS
+613 NAKLS
-618 GKPMDTDGVL
+618 GKPINTGGVL
-628 NDETNIP
+628 NDKINTP
-635 DPNGKPVTVTYM
+635 DPNGKPVTVTYG
-647 YPTLEYP
+647 YGELGGI
-654 ARETYAIQIV
+654 YAKQIV
-664 QKGDQAI
+664 QTGETAI
-671 PPTAPERID
+671 RPTDPKVNGF
-680 LTFGEWYTNSSYE
+680 TFCGWYTDAGCTDGNE
-693 EKYDFD
+693 YDFTVPVTAD
-699 NAVEGDLTL
+699 FTL
-708 YGSSVDTLYGIRIT
+708 YAKWEGTYYGIRIT

-729 YVTDKN
+729 YVTNKN
-735 ASNVLGDGGTVVYV
+735 STNVLGDGTVVYV
-749 PGDWNEEEIPAEY
+749 PGYWNEEDIPAEY
-762 WADDTHTTL
+762 WADDTHTIL
-771 TAEALEKLLADG
+771 TAEAQEKLLADG

-788 RLPRLTLNGADL
+788 RLPRLTLNGAEL
-800 QEIAVHAGWGADT
+800 QEIAVRAGWGADP

-826 VGKNTIS
+826 MGKNSIS

-850 LVSGDGS
+850 IVSGDGS
-857 LDITADCAI
+857 LDVTADYAI

-877 GEVTLLARHVGI
+877 GEVTLSARQVGI
-889 AHSYSHYL
+889 AHSYSHYI

-908 TSTESNNDYGA
+908 TSTESNDDYGV
-919 LPFNGDD
+919 LPFHSDD

-944 NVLITPP
+944 NVLITLP

-961 FDQWAEKVTTSKPYY
+961 FDQWAEKVTTNRPYY

-1006 AAPAVP
+1006 AVPVAP
-1012 AKPGYTFAGWERDG
+1012 AKPGYTFAGWYLDG
-1026 KAYDFAAPVTED
+1026 KAYDFDAPVTEN
-1038 LTLTAKWTVNQ
+1038 LTLTANWTVNR
-1049 YTLTFD
+1049 YTITFD

-1068 YGTAVTAPADP
+1068 YGTAVTAPA
-1079 TRTGY
+1079 
-1084 TFAGWTPEIPAT
+1084 E
-1096 MPAENLTIKAKWT
+1096 
-1109 VNQYTITFDTD
+1109 
-1120 GGSAIAPITQDYG
+1120 
-1133 TAVTTP
+1133 
-1139 ADPTRTG
+1139 
-1146 YTFAGWTPEIP
+1146 
-1157 PAMPAENMTIKA
+1157 
-1169 KWTVNQYTLTF
+1169 
-1180 DTDGGSAIDPITQD
+1180 
-1194 YGTAVTAPADPTR
+1194 PTR

-1313 YSTLRFEARGGSA
+1313 YSTLRFETRGGSA

-1421 GQAVTILWRMA
+1421 GQVVTILWRMA
-1432 GSPVVN
+1432 GSPAVN

-1540 APKATAD
+1540 APKATTD

>member
-30 QTEPLT
+30 QAEPLT

-197 GTGTDDIVKLTNDIT
+197 GTGTDDIVKLTGDIT
-212 IEARL
+212 IGAGL
-217 DIARD
+217 KIARD

-228 GYVLR
+228 GCVLR
-233 YDEEADP
+233 YDETADP
-240 DSIFRVAGGHTL
+240 DSIFRVAEGHTL
-252 TLCDSRPQAEH
+252 TLTDSRPTAEH

-269 AGGLITGGKGERY
+269 AGGVITGGKGYMY
-282 DGGAGQTYYYYGGGV
+282 DGGYGGQHYYQYYGGSV
-297 YVEAGA
+297 YVESNA
-303 SFELAGGTIYACGVQ
+303 SFVLAGGTIYACGVR
-318 SGASQAYGG
+318 SGATSAFGG
-327 GIYCTGGGSVTIRG
+327 GICCMGGSVTVTG
-341 GAIRSCAI
+341 GAIRNCAV
-349 SADYSANGGGIY
+349 SADYGASGGAIYAKAGSVTMSGGVISGCSAKDGGGI
-361 LGRGINDSSYPSLT
+361 LT
-375 MTGGVIADC
+375 SGCT
-384 SAANGGGICAAPG
+384 
-397 VVQITGGSIENCKAA
+397 VQITGGRIENCKASGC
-412 EYGGGLLV
+412 GGGLFV
-420 GGHADGPVSVL
+420 SGHTNGPVSVL
-431 DAAISGCEAK
+431 DTVISGCEAK
-441 RGGGVALIWFAELEL
+441 RGGGLALIGFAELEL
-456 RENARIT
+456 GENARIT

-468 ETDKTEKGAVEYG
+468 ETGDTEAGAIEYG
-481 AAIYTDLESTYTINY
+481 AAIYMDLESTYTINY

-510 SVYVGSNGFGSKNGY
+510 SVYVGRNGHNQDATI
-525 YNSVKA
+525 KA
-531 ANAIDHTDGQPSTVF
+531 TNAIDHTDGQPTVF

-566 VSHDSLEDWGNFKNF
+566 VLDPYERMTDTSETYNLAKFC
-581 WSNLSG
+581 SNLSG

-594 YTECHVSG
+594 YTECYVSG
-602 GTYYAGLTLGK
+602 GTYYAGLTLEK
-613 DAKLS
+613 NAKLS
-618 GKPMDTDGVL
+618 GKPINTGGVL
-628 NDETNIP
+628 NDKINTP
-635 DPNGKPVTVTYM
+635 DPNGKPVTVTYG
-647 YPTLEYP
+647 YGELGGI
-654 ARETYAIQIV
+654 YAKQIV
-664 QKGDQAI
+664 QTGETAI
-671 PPTAPERID
+671 RPTDPKVNGF
-680 LTFGEWYTNSSYE
+680 TFCGWYTDAGCTDGNE
-693 EKYDFD
+693 YDFTVPVTAD
-699 NAVEGDLTL
+699 FTL
-708 YGSSVDTLYGIRIT
+708 YAKWEGTYYGIRIT

-729 YVTDKN
+729 YVTNKN
-735 ASNVLGDGGTVVYV
+735 STNVLGDGTVVYV
-749 PGDWNEEEIPAEY
+749 PGYWNEEDIPAEY
-762 WADDTHTTL
+762 WADDTHTIL
-771 TAEALEKLLADG
+771 TAEAQEKLLADG

-788 RLPRLTLNGADL
+788 RLPRLTLNGAEL
-800 QEIAVHAGWGADT
+800 QEIAVRAGWGADP

-826 VGKNTIS
+826 MGKNSIS

-850 LVSGDGS
+850 IVSGDGS
-857 LDITADCAI
+857 LDVTADYAI

-877 GEVTLLARHVGI
+877 GEVTLSARQVGI
-889 AHSYSHYL
+889 AHSYSHYI

-908 TSTESNNDYGA
+908 TSTESNDDYGV
-919 LPFNGDD
+919 LPFHSDD

-944 NVLITPP
+944 NVLITLP

-961 FDQWAEKVTTSKPYY
+961 FDQWAEKVTTNRPYY

-1006 AAPAVP
+1006 AVPVAP
-1012 AKPGYTFAGWERDG
+1012 AKPGYTFAGWT
-1026 KAYDFAAPVTED
+1026 P
-1038 LTLTAKWTVNQ
+1038 
-1049 YTLTFD
+1049 
-1055 TDGGSAIAPITQD
+1055 AI
-1068 YGTAVTAPADP
+1068 
-1079 TRTGY
+1079 
-1084 TFAGWTPEIPAT
+1084 PET
-1096 MPAENLTIKAKWT
+1096 MPAENL
-1109 VNQYTITFDTD
+1109 
-1120 GGSAIAPITQDYG
+1120 
-1133 TAVTTP
+1133 
-1139 ADPTRTG
+1139 
-1146 YTFAGWTPEIP
+1146 
-1157 PAMPAENMTIKA
+1157 TIKA

-1180 DTDGGSAIDPITQD
+1180 DTDGGSAIAPITQD

-1285 GADNLDVTIPAGS
+1285 GADNRSVTIPAGS

-1313 YSTLRFEARGGSA
+1313 YSTLRFETRGGSA

-1387 SGDWFYEDVLYVYN
+1387 SSDWFYEDVLYVYN

-1421 GQAVTILWRMA
+1421 GQVVTILWRMA
-1432 GSPVVN
+1432 GSPAVN

>member
-197 GTGTDDIVKLTNDIT
+197 GTGTDGIVKLTNDIT

-228 GYVLR
+228 GCVLR
-233 YDEEADP
+233 YDEAADP

-252 TLCDSRPQAEH
+252 TLTDSRPQAEH

-269 AGGLITGGKGERY
+269 AGGVITGGKGERY
-282 DGGAGQTYYYYGGGV
+282 DGGGGGQHYYRYDGGGV
-297 YVEAGA
+297 YVETGA
-303 SFELAGGTIYACGVQ
+303 SFVLAGGTIYACGVR
-318 SGASQAYGG
+318 SGATSAFGG
-327 GIYCTGGGSVTIRG
+327 GICCMGGSVTVTG
-341 GAIRSCAI
+341 GAIRNCAVSTDYGASGGAIYAKAGSVTMSGGVI
-349 SADYSANGGGIY
+349 SGCSAMDGGGI
-361 LGRGINDSSYPSLT
+361 LT
-375 MTGGVIADC
+375 SGCT
-384 SAANGGGICAAPG
+384 
-397 VVQITGGSIENCKAA
+397 VQITGGRIENCKASGC
-412 EYGGGLLV
+412 GGGLFV
-420 GGHADGPVSVL
+420 SGHTNGPVSVL
-431 DAAISGCEAK
+431 DTVISGCEAK
-441 RGGGVALIWFAELEL
+441 RGGGLALIGFAELEL
-456 RENARIT
+456 GENARIT

-468 ETDKTEKGAVEYG
+468 EKDDTEAGAIEYG
-481 AAIYTDLESTYTINY
+481 AAVYMDLGDPHTTNY

-503 NGGRVEG
+503 NGGRAEG
-510 SVYVGSNGFGSKNGY
+510 SVYVGTNGFDRAHMI
-525 YNSVKA
+525 KA
-531 ANAIDHTDGQPSTVF
+531 TNAIDHTDGQPTVF

-566 VSHDSLEDWGNFKNF
+566 VLDPYERMTDTSETYNLAKFC
-581 WSNLSG
+581 SNLSG

-594 YTECHVSG
+594 YTECYVSG
-602 GTYYAGLTLGK
+602 GTYYAGLTLEK
-613 DAKLS
+613 NAKLS

-628 NDETNIP
+628 NDKINTP
-635 DPNGKPVTVTYM
+635 DPNGKPVTVTYG
-647 YPTLEYP
+647 YGELGGI
-654 ARETYAIQIV
+654 YAQQIV
-664 QKGDQAI
+664 QTGETAI
-671 PPTAPERID
+671 RPTDPKVNGF
-680 LTFGEWYTNSSYE
+680 TFLGWYTDAGCTDGNE
-693 EKYDFD
+693 YDFTVPVTAD
-699 NAVEGDLTL
+699 FTL
-708 YGSSVDTLYGIRIT
+708 YAKWEGTYYGIRIT

-729 YVTDKN
+729 YVTNKN
-735 ASNVLGDGGTVVYV
+735 STNVLGDGTVVYV
-749 PGDWNEEEIPAEY
+749 PGYWNEEDIPAEY
-762 WADDTHTTL
+762 WADDTHTIL
-771 TAEALEKLLADG
+771 TAEAQEKLLADG

-800 QEIAVHAGWGADT
+800 QEIAVRAGWGADP

-826 VGKNTIS
+826 MGKNSIS

-850 LVSGDGS
+850 IVSGDGS
-857 LDITADCAI
+857 LDVTADCAI

-877 GEVTLLARHVGI
+877 GEVTLSARQVGI

-919 LPFNGDD
+919 LPFHSDD
-926 IFHIMDGAT
+926 TFQIMDGAT

-944 NVLITPP
+944 NVLITLP

-961 FDQWAEKVTTSKPYY
+961 FDQWAEKVTTNRPYY

-991 GSEVASQTVPYGGQA
+991 GSEVKSQTVAYGGQA
-1006 AAPAVP
+1006 AVPAAP
-1012 AKPGYTFAGWERDG
+1012 AKPGYTFAGWYLDG
-1026 KAYDFAAPVTED
+1026 KAYDFDAPVTEN
-1038 LTLTAKWTVNQ
+1038 LTLTANWTVNR
-1049 YTLTFD
+1049 YTITFD

-1084 TFAGWTPEIPAT
+1084 TFAGWTPAIPET
-1096 MPAENLTIKAKWT
+1096 
-1109 VNQYTITFDTD
+1109 
-1120 GGSAIAPITQDYG
+1120 
-1133 TAVTTP
+1133 
-1139 ADPTRTG
+1139 
-1146 YTFAGWTPEIP
+1146 
-1157 PAMPAENMTIKA
+1157 
-1169 KWTVNQYTLTF
+1169 
-1180 DTDGGSAIDPITQD
+1180 
-1194 YGTAVTAPADPTR
+1194 
-1207 TGYTFAG
+1207 
-1214 WTPEIPAA
+1214 

-1313 YSTLRFEARGGSA
+1313 YSTLRFETRGGSA

-1421 GQAVTILWRMA
+1421 GQVVTILWRMA
-1432 GSPVVN
+1432 GSPAVN
-1438 FAMNFSDVT
+1438 FAMDFSDVT

-1459 ASEGIAKGFAD
+1459 ASEGIAQGFAD

-1486 FLYREVQRQGGGFT
+1486 FLYREVQHQGGGFT

>member
-228 GYVLR
+228 GCVLR
-233 YDEEADP
+233 YDETADP
-240 DSIFRVAGGHTL
+240 DSIFRVKSNCALTL
-252 TLCDSRPQAEH
+252 TDSRPQAEH
-263 EDETLP
+263 EDTTLP
-269 AGGLITGGKGERY
+269 AGGLITGGKGFAH
-282 DGGAGQTYYYYGGGV
+282 DNGAGQSYDYYGGGV
-297 YVEAGA
+297 YVETGA

-318 SGASQAYGG
+318 SGANQAFGG
-327 GIYCTGGGSVTIRG
+327 GIYAEGGSVTMSG
-341 GAIRSCAI
+341 GAIRNCVL
-349 SADYSANGGGIY
+349 SANNGANGGGVYIY
-361 LGRGINDSSYPSLT
+361 SGASFT
-375 MTGGVIADC
+375 MEGGVIAGC
-384 SAANGGGICAAPG
+384 SAMSGGGISASEG
-397 VVQITGGSIENCKAA
+397 TVRITGGRIENCKAS
-412 EYGGGLLV
+412 ERGGGLFV
-420 GGHADGPVSVL
+420 RGHADQISVL
-431 DAAISGCEAK
+431 DAVISGCEAEN
-441 RGGGVALIWFAELEL
+441 GGGVALIGFAELEL
-456 RENARIT
+456 GENARIT
-463 GCTAT
+463 GCKAT
-468 ETDKTEKGAVEYG
+468 NG
-481 AAIYTDLESTYTINY
+481 AAVYMDIGSTTYTVNH

-510 SVYVGSNGFGSKNGY
+510 TVYVGTNKIGTKNNY
-525 YNSVKA
+525 FNSVKA
-531 ANAIDHTDGQPSTVF
+531 TDAIDHTDGKPTTVF
-546 TGDVYCE
+546 TGDVSCE
-553 GDIRGGSFYGSVT
+553 GDIRGGIFHGSVT
-566 VSHDSLEDWGNFKNF
+566 VTDSNGNMGTAWEKFCG
-581 WSNLSG
+581 NLSG
-587 GSFYGPV
+587 GTFYGPV
-594 YTECHVSG
+594 TTECHVSG
-602 GTYYAGLTLGK
+602 GTYYDGLTLEK
-613 DAKLS
+613 NAKLS
-618 GKPMDTDGVL
+618 GQPMDTDGVL

-635 DPNGKPVTVTYM
+635 DPNGKPVTVTYA
-647 YPTLEYP
+647 YGELGGI
-654 ARETYAIQIV
+654 YAKQIV
-664 QKGDQAI
+664 QTGETAI
-671 PPTAPERID
+671 RPTDPKVNGF
-680 LTFGEWYTNSSYE
+680 TFCGWYKDETCTDES
-693 EKYDFD
+693 KYDFTAPVTAD
-699 NAVEGDLTL
+699 FTL
-708 YGSSVDTLYGIRIT
+708 YAKWEGTYYGIRIT

-729 YVTDKN
+729 YVTNKN
-735 ASNVLGDGGTVVYV
+735 STNVLGDGTVVYV
-749 PGDWNEEEIPAEY
+749 PGYWNEEDIPAEY
-762 WADDTHTTL
+762 WADDTHTIL
-771 TAEALEKLLADG
+771 TAEAQEKLLADG

-788 RLPRLTLNGADL
+788 RLPRLTLNGAEL
-800 QEIAVHAGWGADT
+800 QEIAVRAGWGADP

-826 VGKNTIS
+826 MGKNSIS

-850 LVSGDGS
+850 IVSGDGS
-857 LDITADCAI
+857 LDVTADCAI

-877 GEVTLLARHVGI
+877 GEVTLSARQVGI

-926 IFHIMDGAT
+926 TFQIMDGAT

-944 NVLITPP
+944 NVLITLP

-961 FDQWAEKVTTSKPYY
+961 FDQWAEKVTTNRPYY

-991 GSEVASQTVPYGGQA
+991 GSEVKSQTVAYGGQA
-1006 AAPAVP
+1006 AVPAAP
-1012 AKPGYTFAGWERDG
+1012 AKPGYTFAGWYLDG
-1026 KAYDFAAPVTED
+1026 KAYDFDAPVTEN
-1038 LTLTAKWTVNQ
+1038 LTLTANWTVNR
-1049 YTLTFD
+1049 YTITFD

-1084 TFAGWTPEIPAT
+1084 TFAGWTPAIPET
-1096 MPAENLTIKAKWT
+1096 
-1109 VNQYTITFDTD
+1109 
-1120 GGSAIAPITQDYG
+1120 
-1133 TAVTTP
+1133 
-1139 ADPTRTG
+1139 
-1146 YTFAGWTPEIP
+1146 
-1157 PAMPAENMTIKA
+1157 
-1169 KWTVNQYTLTF
+1169 
-1180 DTDGGSAIDPITQD
+1180 
-1194 YGTAVTAPADPTR
+1194 
-1207 TGYTFAG
+1207 
-1214 WTPEIPAA
+1214 

-1313 YSTLRFEARGGSA
+1313 YSTLRFETRGGSA

-1421 GQAVTILWRMA
+1421 GQVVTILWRMA
-1432 GSPVVN
+1432 GSPAVN
-1438 FAMNFSDVT
+1438 FAMDFSDVT

-1459 ASEGIAKGFAD
+1459 ASEGIAQGFAD

-1486 FLYREVQRQGGGFT
+1486 FLYREVQHQGGGFT

-1562 K
+1562 T

>member
-19 LLPTAVLAEDV
+19 LLPTAALAEDG

-36 EVAVT
+36 EAAVT
-41 FPAPKAGENI
+41 FPAPKAGETILSNI
-51 SEAMKAAS
+51 EKAAAGS
-59 GNADSGLTLY
+59 NTGSLTLR
-69 LTGPALWKQG
+69 AAMDSLWEDGTPK
-79 EEPDKLDE
+79 DL
-87 NAVYAEGNTYL
+87 
-98 LNFTFYTQ
+98 
-106 KPITDETVLTCN
+106 PITASYEKGCAYELVFRFQTGASLGALADVTCN
-118 GKPITRYA
+118 GQPVTLLKG
-126 DYRALTEALDAYDG
+126 EDAKESVVLEKMRNCAG
-140 TQDACLAFVMF
+140 TQDTYYAYIL
-151 SEDGIGDP
+151 EGIYEGTNELRLFALVHIP
-159 SMAEVKNVYV
+159 
-169 VGLSTF
+169 
-175 VRVPKTLTTA
+175 LTTT
-185 EAATADALRTAI
+185 EVSTADALRTAI
-197 GTGTDDIVKLTNDIT
+197 ETGTDDIVKLTNDIT

-228 GYVLR
+228 GCVLR

-240 DSIFRVAGGHTL
+240 DSIFRVKSNCALTL
-252 TLCDSRPQAEH
+252 TDSRPQAEH

-269 AGGLITGGKGERY
+269 AGGVITGGKGYRY
-282 DGGAGQTYYYYGGGV
+282 DGGSGGYHIYYYYGGGV

-318 SGASQAYGG
+318 SGANVAFGG
-327 GIYCTGGGSVTIRG
+327 GIYAEGGSVTMTG
-341 GAIRSCAI
+341 GAIRNCVL
-349 SADYSANGGGIY
+349 SANNGANGGGIY
-361 LGRGINDSSYPSLT
+361 LTVADDTDPSFT
-375 MTGGVIADC
+375 MTGGVISGC
-384 SAANGGGICAAPG
+384 SARHGGGIAAGPCA
-397 VVQITGGSIENCKAA
+397 VQITGGSIENCKAS
-412 EYGGGLLV
+412 ERGGGLSV
-420 GGHADGPVSVL
+420 RGHADGPVSLL

-441 RGGGVALIWFAELEL
+441 RGGGVYLGQFAELEL

-468 ETDKTEKGAVEYG
+468 EKDDTEAGAIEYG
-481 AAIYTDLESTYTINY
+481 AAVYMDLGNTYTANY
-496 PGCFLYA
+496 PGTFLYA

-510 SVYVGSNGFGSKNGY
+510 TVYVGPNYRDQRGI
-525 YNSVKA
+525 KA
-531 ANAIDHTDGQPSTVF
+531 TNAIDHTDGQPTVF

-553 GDIRGGSFYGSVT
+553 GDIRGGSFCGSVT
-566 VSHDSLEDWGNFKNF
+566 VLDPYEYMTDTSTDNLWKFC
-581 WSNLSG
+581 SNLSG

-602 GTYYAGLTLGK
+602 GTYYAGLTLEK
-613 DAKLS
+613 NAKLS
-618 GKPMDTDGVL
+618 GKPMDTDGEL
-628 NDETNIP
+628 NDKTNTP

-926 IFHIMDGAT
+926 TFQIMDGAT

-944 NVLITPP
+944 NVLITLP

-961 FDQWAEKVTTSKPYY
+961 FDQWAEKVTTNKPYY

-1012 AKPGYTFAGWERDG
+1012 AKPGYTFAGWYLDG
-1026 KAYDFAAPVTED
+1026 KAYDFDAPVTEN
-1038 LTLTAKWTVNQ
+1038 LTLTANWTVNR
-1049 YTLTFD
+1049 YTITFD

-1084 TFAGWTPEIPAT
+1084 TFAGWTPEIPAA

-1120 GGSAIAPITQDYG
+1120 GGSDIA
-1133 TAVTTP
+1133 
-1139 ADPTRTG
+1139 
-1146 YTFAGWTPEIP
+1146 
-1157 PAMPAENMTIKA
+1157 
-1169 KWTVNQYTLTF
+1169 
-1180 DTDGGSAIDPITQD
+1180 PITQD

-1214 WTPEIPAA
+1214 WIPEIPATMPAENLTVKAQWTVNTYTITFDTDGGSAIDPITQDYGTTITAPADPTRTGYTFAGWTPEIPAT
-1222 MPAEDLTIKAKW
+1222 MPAENLTVKAKW
-1234 TVNTYTITYDLD
+1234 TVNQYTITYDLD

-1265 LAEPAK
+1265 LAEPTK

-1285 GADNLDVTIPAGS
+1285 GADNRSVTIPAGS

-1313 YSTLRFEARGGSA
+1313 YSTLRFETRGGSA

-1421 GQAVTILWRMA
+1421 GQVVTILWRMA
-1432 GSPVVN
+1432 GSPAVN
-1438 FAMNFSDVT
+1438 FAMDFSDVT

-1459 ASEGIAKGFAD
+1459 ASEGIAQGFAD

-1540 APKATAD
+1540 APKATTD

>member
-19 LLPTAVLAEDV
+19 LLPTAALAEDG

-69 LTGPALWKQG
+69 LFGPALWKQG

-87 NAVYAEGNTYL
+87 NAAYAEGNTYL

-197 GTGTDDIVKLTNDIT
+197 ETGTNDIVKLTEDIT
-212 IEARL
+212 IDARL
-217 DIARD
+217 YIQRD

-252 TLCDSRPQAEH
+252 TLTDSRPTAEH

-269 AGGLITGGKGERY
+269 AGGLITGGKGYMY
-282 DGGAGQTYYYYGGGV
+282 DGGGSGQHYYQYYGGGV
-297 YVEAGA
+297 YVDVDA
-303 SFELAGGTIYACGVQ
+303 SFVLAGGTIYACGGQ
-318 SGASQAYGG
+318 SDATFAFGG
-327 GIYCTGGGSVTIRG
+327 GIYCVGGSVTMTG
-341 GAIRSCAI
+341 GAIRNCVL
-349 SADYSANGGGIY
+349 SANNGANGGGIY
-361 LGRGINDSSYPSLT
+361 LTVADDTDPSFT
-375 MTGGVIADC
+375 MTGGVISGC
-384 SAANGGGICAAPG
+384 SARHGGGIAAGPCA
-397 VVQITGGSIENCKAA
+397 VQITGGSIENCKAS
-412 EYGGGLLV
+412 ERGGGLSV
-420 GGHADGPVSVL
+420 RGHADGPVSLL

-441 RGGGVALIWFAELEL
+441 RGGGVYLGQFAELEL

-468 ETDKTEKGAVEYG
+468 EKDDTEAGAIEYG
-481 AAIYTDLESTYTINY
+481 AAVYMYLGNTYTANY
-496 PGCFLYA
+496 PGTFLYA

-510 SVYVGSNGFGSKNGY
+510 TVYVGPNYRDQRGI
-525 YNSVKA
+525 KA
-531 ANAIDHTDGQPSTVF
+531 TNAIDHTDGQPTVF

-553 GDIRGGSFYGSVT
+553 GDIRGGSFCGSVT
-566 VSHDSLEDWGNFKNF
+566 VLDPYEYMTDTSTDNLWKFC
-581 WSNLSG
+581 SNLSG

-602 GTYYAGLTLGK
+602 GTYYAGLTLEK
-613 DAKLS
+613 NAKLS
-618 GKPMDTDGVL
+618 GKPMDTDGEL
-628 NDETNIP
+628 NDKTNTP
-635 DPNGKPVTVTYM
+635 DPNGKPVTVTYA
-647 YPTLEYP
+647 YGELGGI
-654 ARETYAIQIV
+654 YAEQIV
-664 QKGDQAI
+664 QTDETAI
-671 PPTAPERID
+671 RPTDPD
-680 LTFGEWYTNSSYE
+680 GKNLTFTGWYTDSYCTNP
-693 EKYDFD
+693 YDFTQ
-699 NAVEGDLTL
+699 AVTGNMTL
-708 YGSSVDTLYGIRIT
+708 YAGWKEFVLGILIT
-722 DKDGNAV
+722 DQNGNEV
-729 YVTDKN
+729 YVTNENYTD
-735 ASNVLGDGGTVVYV
+735 VLGDGTVSYTWGGFNSSEIPNEYWDDNKRYV
-749 PGDWNEEEIPAEY
+749 TDAAIEKLLTGEEIPGVE
-762 WADDTHTTL
+762 L
-771 TAEALEKLLADG
+771 SK
-783 EIPGI
+783 
-788 RLPRLTLNGADL
+788 LTLNGAKL
-800 QEIAVHAGWGADT
+800 QKIEAFCVPDSSNMYLWYFPIELKGEN
-813 QTQILNTFLQLEL
+813 QITY
-826 VGKNTIS
+826 
-833 NSEERGAGIYC
+833 SETDAALDWSRGTA
-844 PLGLYL
+844 LAFA
-850 LVSGDGS
+850 GDGS
-857 LDITADCAI
+857 LTVDAPNAKTAVAFGDN
-866 STEGGGFYQRG
+866 GRYYQRG
-877 GEVTLLARHVGI
+877 GAVTLNAKDYGI
-889 AHSYSHYL
+889 AESPYDFTFTDGS
-897 QFYGGKLTIQV
+897 LTIQAGNPEN
-908 TSTESNNDYGA
+908 SGSGA
-919 LPFNGDD
+919 LCNADTFFHHCSITENAAFLLGDSADDPVKFYPPFN
-926 IFHIMDGAT
+926 
-935 FRVGNSAED
+935 RES
-944 NVLITPP
+944 L
-951 SSDEFKPADI
+951 
-961 FDQWAEKVTTSKPYY
+961 FDQYMNALDAETISHEPYY
-976 LSLTANYTVTFDTDG
+976 MSLFTSRTVNFDSNGGSTIESQTVAYGKTLTPVIPTKSGYTFAGWYLGDTKYDFAAPVTENLTLTAKWTTNTYTITFDTDG
-991 GSEVASQTVPYGGQA
+991 GSEI
-1006 AAPAVP
+1006 
-1012 AKPGYTFAGWERDG
+1012 D
-1026 KAYDFAAPVTED
+1026 
-1038 LTLTAKWTVNQ
+1038 
-1049 YTLTFD
+1049 
-1055 TDGGSAIAPITQD
+1055 PITQD

-1096 MPAENLTIKAKWT
+1096 MPAENLTIKA
-1109 VNQYTITFDTD
+1109 N
-1120 GGSAIAPITQDYG
+1120 
-1133 TAVTTP
+1133 
-1139 ADPTRTG
+1139 
-1146 YTFAGWTPEIP
+1146 
-1157 PAMPAENMTIKA
+1157 
-1169 KWTVNQYTLTF
+1169 
-1180 DTDGGSAIDPITQD
+1180 
-1194 YGTAVTAPADPTR
+1194 
-1207 TGYTFAG
+1207 
-1214 WTPEIPAA
+1214 
-1222 MPAEDLTIKAKW
+1222 W

-1313 YSTLRFEARGGSA
+1313 YSTLRFETRGGSA

-1421 GQAVTILWRMA
+1421 GQVVTILWRMA
-1432 GSPVVN
+1432 GSPAVN

>member
-1 MRRRKLLSLFLS
+1 MCSLWEDGIPKDLRGATYEKGCAYELVFRFQTDAS
-13 LCLCLS
+13 LD
-19 LLPTAVLAEDV
+19 ALADV
-30 QTEPLT
+30 
-36 EVAVT
+36 
-41 FPAPKAGENI
+41 
-51 SEAMKAAS
+51 
-59 GNADSGLTLY
+59 
-69 LTGPALWKQG
+69 
-79 EEPDKLDE
+79 
-87 NAVYAEGNTYL
+87 
-98 LNFTFYTQ
+98 
-106 KPITDETVLTCN
+106 TCN
-118 GKPITRYA
+118 GQSVTL
-126 DYRALTEALDAYDG
+126 LTGEDAKESVVLEKMRNCAG
-140 TQDACLAFVMF
+140 TQDTYYAYIL
-151 SEDGIGDP
+151 DGIYEGTNELRLF
-159 SMAEVKNVYV
+159 ALVH
-169 VGLSTF
+169 
-175 VRVPKTLTTA
+175 VPLTTT
-185 EAATADALRTAI
+185 EVSTADALRTAI
-197 GTGTDDIVKLTNDIT
+197 ETGTDDIVKLTGDIT
-212 IEARL
+212 IGAGL
-217 DIARD
+217 KIARD

-228 GYVLR
+228 GCVLR
-233 YDEEADP
+233 YDEAADP

-252 TLCDSRPQAEH
+252 TLTDSRLTAEH
-263 EDETLP
+263 EDTTLP
-269 AGGLITGGKGERY
+269 AGGVITGGKGFKY
-282 DGGAGQTYYYYGGGV
+282 DNGAGQSFSYFGGGV

-303 SFELAGGTIYACGVQ
+303 SFVLAGGTIYACGVQ
-318 SGASQAYGG
+318 SGANATFGG
-327 GIYCTGGGSVTIRG
+327 GIYAEGGSVTMTG
-341 GAIRSCAI
+341 GAIRNCAV
-349 SADYSANGGGIY
+349 SADYGASGGAIYAKAGSVTMSGGVISGCSARNGGGIAAS
-361 LGRGINDSSYPSLT
+361 G
-375 MTGGVIADC
+375 
-384 SAANGGGICAAPG
+384 SA
-397 VVQITGGSIENCKAA
+397 VRITGGRIENCKAS
-412 EYGGGLLV
+412 EHGGGLSV
-420 GGHADGPVSVL
+420 RGHTNGPVSLL

-441 RGGGVALIWFAELEL
+441 RGGGVALIGFAELEL

-468 ETDKTEKGAVEYG
+468 ETDDTEEGAIEYG
-481 AAIYTDLESTYTINY
+481 AAVYMDLSDPYTTNY

-503 NGGRVEG
+503 NGGQVDG
-510 SVYVGSNGFGSKNGY
+510 TVYVGSNWYGTKNGY
-525 YNSVKA
+525 LNSVKA
-531 ANAIDHTDGQPSTVF
+531 TNAIDHTDGQPTTVF
-546 TGDVYCE
+546 TGDVYCQ

-566 VSHDSLEDWGNFKNF
+566 VSHDSLGDWDDFKNF

-594 YTECHVSG
+594 RTECHVSG
-602 GTYYAGLTLGK
+602 GTYYAGLTLEEG
-613 DAKLS
+613 AQLS
-618 GKPMDTDGVL
+618 GKPINTGGVL
-628 NDETNIP
+628 NDKINTP

-671 PPTAPERID
+671 PPTAPERSD
-680 LTFGEWYTNSSYE
+680 LTFGEWYTDPSYS
-693 EKYDFD
+693 EKYGFD
-699 NAVEGDLTL
+699 TAVAGDLTL

-729 YVTDKN
+729 YVTNKN
-735 ASNVLGDGGTVVYV
+735 AANVLGDGTLVYV
-749 PGDWNEEEIPAEY
+749 PGYWNEEDIPAEC
-762 WADDTHTTL
+762 WTDDTHTIL
-771 TAEALEKLLADG
+771 TAEAQAKLLADG

-788 RLPRLTLNGADL
+788 RLPRLTLNGAEL

-826 VGKNTIS
+826 VGKNSIS

-877 GEVTLLARHVGI
+877 GEVTLSARHVGI

-908 TSTESNNDYGA
+908 TSTESNDDYGV
-919 LPFNGDD
+919 LPFHSDD

-961 FDQWAEKVTTSKPYY
+961 FDQWEEKVTTSKPYY

-991 GSEVASQTVPYGGQA
+991 GSKVDPQTVAYGETAQV
-1006 AAPAVP
+1006 PAVP
-1012 AKPGYTFAGWERDG
+1012 AKSGYTFAGWERDG
-1026 KAYDFAAPVTED
+1026 KAYDFDAPVTEN
-1038 LTLTAKWTVNQ
+1038 LTLTANWTVN
-1049 YTLTFD
+1049 
-1055 TDGGSAIAPITQD
+1055 
-1068 YGTAVTAPADP
+1068 
-1079 TRTGY
+1079 R
-1084 TFAGWTPEIPAT
+1084 
-1096 MPAENLTIKAKWT
+1096 
-1109 VNQYTITFDTD
+1109 YTITFDTD
-1120 GGSAIAPITQDYG
+1120 GGSAIA
-1133 TAVTTP
+1133 
-1139 ADPTRTG
+1139 
-1146 YTFAGWTPEIP
+1146 
-1157 PAMPAENMTIKA
+1157 
-1169 KWTVNQYTLTF
+1169 
-1180 DTDGGSAIDPITQD
+1180 PITQD

-1313 YSTLRFEARGGSA
+1313 YSTLRFETRGGSA

-1401 QGLMEGTGADTF
+1401 QGLIEGTGADTF

-1421 GQAVTILWRMA
+1421 GQVVTILWRMA
-1432 GSPVVN
+1432 GSPAVN
-1438 FAMNFSDVT
+1438 FAMDFSDVT

-1459 ASEGIAKGFAD
+1459 ASEGIAQGFAD

-1486 FLYREVQRQGGGFT
+1486 FLYREVQHQGGGFT

>member
-1 MRRRKLLSLFLS
+1 
-13 LCLCLS
+13 
-19 LLPTAVLAEDV
+19 
-30 QTEPLT
+30 
-36 EVAVT
+36 
-41 FPAPKAGENI
+41 
-51 SEAMKAAS
+51 
-59 GNADSGLTLY
+59 
-69 LTGPALWKQG
+69 
-79 EEPDKLDE
+79 
-87 NAVYAEGNTYL
+87 
-98 LNFTFYTQ
+98 
-106 KPITDETVLTCN
+106 
-118 GKPITRYA
+118 
-126 DYRALTEALDAYDG
+126 
-140 TQDACLAFVMF
+140 MF

-197 GTGTDDIVKLTNDIT
+197 GTGTDDIVKLTDDIT
-212 IEARL
+212 IDARL
-217 DIARD
+217 YIQRD

-228 GYVLR
+228 GCVLR
-233 YDEEADP
+233 YDEAADP
-240 DSIFRVAGGHTL
+240 DSIFRVAEGHTL
-252 TLCDSRPQAEH
+252 TLTDSRPTAEH
-263 EDETLP
+263 GDTTLP
-269 AGGLITGGKGERY
+269 AGGVITGGKGY
-282 DGGAGQTYYYYGGGV
+282 AHDHGDGKTFSYFGGGV
-297 YVEAGA
+297 YVDVGA
-303 SFELAGGTIYACGVQ
+303 SFVLAGGTIYACGVQ
-318 SGASQAYGG
+318 SGALSAYGG
-327 GIYCTGGGSVTIRG
+327 GIYCTGGSVTMTG
-341 GAIRSCAI
+341 GAIRNCVLSTNNG
-349 SADYSANGGGIY
+349 ANGGGVYIY
-361 LGRGINDSSYPSLT
+361 SGASFT
-375 MTGGVIADC
+375 MEGGVISGC
-384 SAANGGGICAAPG
+384 SAMSGGGILTSGCT
-397 VVQITGGSIENCKAA
+397 VQITGGRIENCKAS
-412 EYGGGLLV
+412 ERGGGLSV
-420 GGHADGPVSVL
+420 SGHADQISVL
-431 DAAISGCEAK
+431 DAVISDCEAK
-441 RGGGVALIWFAELEL
+441 RGGGLALINFAELEL
-456 RENARIT
+456 GENARIT

-468 ETDKTEKGAVEYG
+468 EKDDTEAGAIEYG
-481 AAIYTDLESTYTINY
+481 AAVYTDFDQTYTVNY

-510 SVYVGSNGFGSKNGY
+510 TVYVGSNGFGSKNGY
-525 YNSVKA
+525 YDSVKA
-531 ANAIDHTDGQPSTVF
+531 TNAIDHTDGQPSTVF

-594 YTECHVSG
+594 STECHVSG
-602 GTYYAGLTLGK
+602 GTYYAGLSMGET
-613 DAKLS
+613 ARLS

-635 DPNGKPVTVTYM
+635 DPNGVPVTVTFR

-671 PPTAPERID
+671 PPTAPERSD
-680 LTFGEWYTNSSYE
+680 LTFGEWYTDPSYS
-693 EKYDFD
+693 EKYDFGKTVD
-699 NAVEGDLTL
+699 GDLTL

-722 DKDGNAV
+722 DTDGKV
-729 YVTDKN
+729 FYVTDKN
-735 ASNVLGDGGTVVYV
+735 ASNVLGDGTVVYV
-749 PGDWNEEEIPAEY
+749 PGDWNEEDIPAEY
-762 WADDTHTTL
+762 WADDTHTIL
-771 TAEALEKLLADG
+771 TAEAQAKLLADG

-788 RLPRLTLNGADL
+788 RLPRLTLNGAEL
-800 QEIAVHAGWGADT
+800 QEIAVHAGWGADP
-813 QTQILNTFLQLEL
+813 QTQRLNTFLQLEL
-826 VGKNTIS
+826 VGKNSIS

-850 LVSGDGS
+850 IVSGDGS
-857 LDITADCAI
+857 LDVTADCAI

-877 GEVTLLARHVGI
+877 GEVTLSARQVGI
-889 AHSYSHYL
+889 AHTYSHYI

-908 TSTESNNDYGA
+908 TSTESNDDYGV
-919 LPFNGDD
+919 LPFHSDD

-961 FDQWAEKVTTSKPYY
+961 FDQWAEKVSTNRPYY

-991 GSEVASQTVPYGGQA
+991 GSEVKSQTVAYGGQA
-1006 AAPAVP
+1006 AVPAAP
-1012 AKPGYTFAGWERDG
+1012 AKPGYTFAGWYLDG
-1026 KAYDFAAPVTED
+1026 KAYDFDAPVTEN
-1038 LTLTAKWTVNQ
+1038 LTLTANWTVNR

-1084 TFAGWTPEIPAT
+1084 TFAGWTPEIPAA
-1096 MPAENLTIKAKWT
+1096 MPAENLTIKA
-1109 VNQYTITFDTD
+1109 N
-1120 GGSAIAPITQDYG
+1120 
-1133 TAVTTP
+1133 
-1139 ADPTRTG
+1139 
-1146 YTFAGWTPEIP
+1146 
-1157 PAMPAENMTIKA
+1157 
-1169 KWTVNQYTLTF
+1169 
-1180 DTDGGSAIDPITQD
+1180 
-1194 YGTAVTAPADPTR
+1194 
-1207 TGYTFAG
+1207 
-1214 WTPEIPAA
+1214 
-1222 MPAEDLTIKAKW
+1222 W

-1313 YSTLRFEARGGSA
+1313 YSTLRFETRGGSA

-1421 GQAVTILWRMA
+1421 GQVVTILWRMA
-1432 GSPVVN
+1432 GSPAVN
-1438 FAMNFSDVT
+1438 FAMDFSDVT

-1459 ASEGIAKGFAD
+1459 ASEGIAQGFAD